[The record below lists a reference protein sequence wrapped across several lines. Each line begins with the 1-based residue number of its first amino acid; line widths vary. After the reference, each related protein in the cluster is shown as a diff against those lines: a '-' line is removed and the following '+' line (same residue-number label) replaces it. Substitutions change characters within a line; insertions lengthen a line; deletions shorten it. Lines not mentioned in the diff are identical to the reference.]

1 MKQKL
6 CALLLS
12 ASMLSSLAVPA
23 FAVDASETNAPPSQ
37 TPGEDVVY
45 LGVENYGKV
54 TKDEKETFKHRFFV
68 DGAEKTFTIP
78 ADGGK
83 FEIQN
88 KLQEG
93 YIYDVTIE
101 DGQITAAEM
110 EEGDVA
116 GVLTKVWT
124 DDDSDWRIKVDN
136 ESFTINKDA
145 ELYDITSKAGGATV
159 QDIKFNELKQNET
172 VRIVVDS
179 DDHVTKLFR
188 MFIAEDYTAPVSGVP
203 GKQTLKN
210 FLATAMEPVGTALYV
225 YGGTWD
231 WQDVNSSN
239 QAMTI
244 GLSQSWIDFFQ
255 SQDANYTYKNSANP
269 SESYYPHNAW
279 NQYYYAGIDCSAFV
293 GWSVYNVMNTENST
307 VADSNGYVMSATK
320 QAKNFA
326 QTQGWG
332 TWEQKAPFKPEDFK
346 TGDIFSMN
354 GHVWICLGKCADGS
368 LVILHSTPS
377 DSINGQGGGGVQI
390 NGVGDSENCQ
400 AVKLAEEYMSK
411 YYPQW
416 WDRYHEVYKNFD
428 DYTKYEGENAGKFSW
443 DLKNTLADP
452 DGYANMSADEILADL
467 FDTYHGEAVYLGVK
481 GYGDRNT
488 NWDHKPTFQHQFFVD
503 GDVRTFTVD
512 ADATYS
518 LQNQLMEGYVYD
530 IDVTANEVTDVE
542 LKDKG
547 HANVVMGEVTA
558 IGKDTITVDGKTL
571 NTADSKTYEITSKA
585 GGSSVKA
592 ASVKVG
598 DSVKVMVNGDQAK
611 TVYKAFVAEEYK
623 APVSGTPGEKT
634 LKNFLATALTPVG
647 TSLYVY
653 GGSWDWQDVNSSNQS
668 MTIGLS
674 QSWIDFFQSQDANY
688 TYKYND
694 DHSESYYPHEQWNQY
709 YYGGIDCS
717 AFVGWSVYNTMHT
730 TNGSVANGDKGYVMS
745 ATQQAKNFAETQKWG
760 TWSQEKPFKPEHF
773 KTGDVFSMNGH
784 VWICLG
790 KCEDGSLVILHSTPS
805 DSINGQGGGGV
816 QINGVGDSENCQAVK
831 LAEEYMSKYYPQWW
845 DRYHEVYKNFDD
857 YTKYEGENAGKFS
870 WDLKNTLADPDGY
883 ANKKADEIL
892 ADLFEGITI
901 PQQTMEAV
909 YLGVEN
915 YGTVT
920 KNEKESF
927 KHRFFIDGD
936 IKTYTIPAD
945 GGKFEIQNQL
955 QEGYIYDITVKDEA
969 QVIDVELKDKGH
981 SNVVMGEVTA
991 IGNDTITVNGK
1002 TLNTADSK
1010 TYEIT
1015 SKAGGSSVKAATV
1028 AVGDT
1033 VKVMVNGDQAETVYK
1048 AFVAEEYKA
1057 PVSGTPGKKTLKN
1070 FLATAMEPVGTALYV
1085 YGGTWDWQDVNSSNQ
1100 SMTIG
1105 LSQSWIDFFQSQDK
1119 TYHYKN
1125 PNPAESYYP
1134 HNAWNQYYYA
1144 GIDCSGYV
1152 GWSVYNLMN
1161 TENSTVADNKGYVMS
1176 ATGQAKNFA
1185 EVQKWGTF
1193 DSGKLKLKEDGN
1205 PYTDSQGRTYRTFA
1219 DSDFTPGDIF
1229 SMNGHVWISL
1239 GTCQDGSI
1247 VFMHSTPNTTNG
1259 AGVQISAIG
1268 PDKNCEAYKLAN
1280 QYMNKYFPQW
1290 SERYGDQVLC
1300 LSFDSYTDVREKT
1313 DAGKFSWDLDGVISD
1328 PDGYAD
1334 MTPAEILADL
1344 FHENTGSS
1352 SGGSDHS
1359 DPTYAIRASAGK
1371 GGSISPKGTVR
1382 VEKNDSKTYTIT
1394 ADKGYVIADVTVNGK
1409 SVGAVDSYTFK
1420 NVTSD
1425 QTIRATFAL
1434 EGAAEQPGFSDVSKN
1449 DWFYDAVQDAVD
1461 MGLMAGVSADR
1472 FDPKGTVTRAMVAQI
1487 LYAREGKPTVS
1498 GAAAISDVPANAWFH
1513 NAMQWAKGQG
1523 VIAGYPD
1530 GRMDPN
1536 APVTRE
1542 QLAVILHSYAQKK
1555 GMNVS
1560 KTADLSGYAD
1570 SAAVS
1575 VWAKDAMSWAVG
1587 SGLISGRSAST
1598 LAPAGSATR
1607 AECAVIFTQ
1616 MFQK

>member
-1 MKQKL
+1 MKKKL

-23 FAVDASETNAPPSQ
+23 FAAESGNAPRAAI
-37 TPGEDVVY
+37 GDDAVY
-45 LGVENYGKV
+45 LGVKDYGRV
-54 TKDEKETFKHRFFV
+54 TKDEKESFEHRFFV
-68 DGAEKTFTIP
+68 DGHEETFTIP

-83 FEIQN
+83 FELQN

-93 YIYDVTIE
+93 YIYDITISGYTVT
-101 DGQITAAEM
+101 GAEM

-124 DDDSDWRIKVDN
+124 DDDGDWRIKVDN

-159 QDIKFNELKQNET
+159 QDIKFNELKQDET

-203 GKQTLKN
+203 GKL
-210 FLATAMEPVGTALYV
+210 
-225 YGGTWD
+225 
-231 WQDVNSSN
+231 
-239 QAMTI
+239 
-244 GLSQSWIDFFQ
+244 
-255 SQDANYTYKNSANP
+255 
-269 SESYYPHNAW
+269 
-279 NQYYYAGIDCSAFV
+279 
-293 GWSVYNVMNTENST
+293 
-307 VADSNGYVMSATK
+307 
-320 QAKNFA
+320 
-326 QTQGWG
+326 
-332 TWEQKAPFKPEDFK
+332 
-346 TGDIFSMN
+346 
-354 GHVWICLGKCADGS
+354 
-368 LVILHSTPS
+368 
-377 DSINGQGGGGVQI
+377 
-390 NGVGDSENCQ
+390 
-400 AVKLAEEYMSK
+400 
-411 YYPQW
+411 
-416 WDRYHEVYKNFD
+416 
-428 DYTKYEGENAGKFSW
+428 
-443 DLKNTLADP
+443 
-452 DGYANMSADEILADL
+452 
-467 FDTYHGEAVYLGVK
+467 
-481 GYGDRNT
+481 
-488 NWDHKPTFQHQFFVD
+488 
-503 GDVRTFTVD
+503 
-512 ADATYS
+512 
-518 LQNQLMEGYVYD
+518 
-530 IDVTANEVTDVE
+530 
-542 LKDKG
+542 
-547 HANVVMGEVTA
+547 
-558 IGKDTITVDGKTL
+558 
-571 NTADSKTYEITSKA
+571 
-585 GGSSVKA
+585 
-592 ASVKVG
+592 
-598 DSVKVMVNGDQAK
+598 
-611 TVYKAFVAEEYK
+611 
-623 APVSGTPGEKT
+623 
-634 LKNFLATALTPVG
+634 
-647 TSLYVY
+647 
-653 GGSWDWQDVNSSNQS
+653 
-668 MTIGLS
+668 
-674 QSWIDFFQSQDANY
+674 
-688 TYKYND
+688 
-694 DHSESYYPHEQWNQY
+694 
-709 YYGGIDCS
+709 
-717 AFVGWSVYNTMHT
+717 
-730 TNGSVANGDKGYVMS
+730 
-745 ATQQAKNFAETQKWG
+745 
-760 TWSQEKPFKPEHF
+760 
-773 KTGDVFSMNGH
+773 
-784 VWICLG
+784 
-790 KCEDGSLVILHSTPS
+790 
-805 DSINGQGGGGV
+805 
-816 QINGVGDSENCQAVK
+816 
-831 LAEEYMSKYYPQWW
+831 
-845 DRYHEVYKNFDD
+845 
-857 YTKYEGENAGKFS
+857 
-870 WDLKNTLADPDGY
+870 
-883 ANKKADEIL
+883 
-892 ADLFEGITI
+892 
-901 PQQTMEAV
+901 
-909 YLGVEN
+909 
-915 YGTVT
+915 
-920 KNEKESF
+920 
-927 KHRFFIDGD
+927 
-936 IKTYTIPAD
+936 
-945 GGKFEIQNQL
+945 
-955 QEGYIYDITVKDEA
+955 
-969 QVIDVELKDKGH
+969 
-981 SNVVMGEVTA
+981 
-991 IGNDTITVNGK
+991 
-1002 TLNTADSK
+1002 
-1010 TYEIT
+1010 
-1015 SKAGGSSVKAATV
+1015 
-1028 AVGDT
+1028 
-1033 VKVMVNGDQAETVYK
+1033 
-1048 AFVAEEYKA
+1048 
-1057 PVSGTPGKKTLKN
+1057 TLKN

>member
-1 MKQKL
+1 MKKKL

-23 FAVDASETNAPPSQ
+23 FAAESGNAPRAAI
-37 TPGEDVVY
+37 GDDAVY
-45 LGVENYGKV
+45 LGVKDYGRV
-54 TKDEKETFKHRFFV
+54 TKDEKESFEHRFFV
-68 DGAEKTFTIP
+68 DGHEETFTIP

-83 FEIQN
+83 FELQN

-93 YIYDVTIE
+93 YIYDITISGYTVT
-101 DGQITAAEM
+101 GAEM

-124 DDDSDWRIKVDN
+124 DDDGDWRIKVDN

-159 QDIKFNELKQNET
+159 QDIKFNELKQDET

-203 GKQTLKN
+203 GKLTLKN

-293 GWSVYNVMNTENST
+293 GWSVYNVMNTEDST
-307 VADSNGYVMSATK
+307 VADNTGYVMSATK

-326 QTQGWG
+326 
-332 TWEQKAPFKPEDFK
+332 
-346 TGDIFSMN
+346 
-354 GHVWICLGKCADGS
+354 
-368 LVILHSTPS
+368 
-377 DSINGQGGGGVQI
+377 
-390 NGVGDSENCQ
+390 
-400 AVKLAEEYMSK
+400 
-411 YYPQW
+411 
-416 WDRYHEVYKNFD
+416 EV
-428 DYTKYEGENAGKFSW
+428 
-443 DLKNTLADP
+443 
-452 DGYANMSADEILADL
+452 
-467 FDTYHGEAVYLGVK
+467 
-481 GYGDRNT
+481 
-488 NWDHKPTFQHQFFVD
+488 
-503 GDVRTFTVD
+503 
-512 ADATYS
+512 
-518 LQNQLMEGYVYD
+518 
-530 IDVTANEVTDVE
+530 
-542 LKDKG
+542 
-547 HANVVMGEVTA
+547 
-558 IGKDTITVDGKTL
+558 
-571 NTADSKTYEITSKA
+571 
-585 GGSSVKA
+585 
-592 ASVKVG
+592 
-598 DSVKVMVNGDQAK
+598 
-611 TVYKAFVAEEYK
+611 
-623 APVSGTPGEKT
+623 
-634 LKNFLATALTPVG
+634 
-647 TSLYVY
+647 
-653 GGSWDWQDVNSSNQS
+653 
-668 MTIGLS
+668 
-674 QSWIDFFQSQDANY
+674 
-688 TYKYND
+688 
-694 DHSESYYPHEQWNQY
+694 
-709 YYGGIDCS
+709 
-717 AFVGWSVYNTMHT
+717 
-730 TNGSVANGDKGYVMS
+730 
-745 ATQQAKNFAETQKWG
+745 QKWG
-760 TWSQEKPFKPEHF
+760 TWSQEKPFKPDHF
-773 KTGDVFSMNGH
+773 QTGDIFSMNGH

-831 LAEEYMSKYYPQWW
+831 LAEKYMSQYYPQWW
-845 DRYHEVYKNFDD
+845 ERYHKVYKSFDS
-857 YTKYEGENAGKFS
+857 YTKYSGKDAGKFS

>member
-1 MKQKL
+1 MKKKL

-23 FAVDASETNAPPSQ
+23 FAAESGNAPRAAI
-37 TPGEDVVY
+37 GDDAVY
-45 LGVENYGKV
+45 LGVKDYGRV
-54 TKDEKETFKHRFFV
+54 TKDEKESFEHRFFV
-68 DGAEKTFTIP
+68 DGHEETFTIP

-83 FEIQN
+83 FELQN

-93 YIYDVTIE
+93 YIYDITISGYTVT
-101 DGQITAAEM
+101 GAEL

-124 DDDSDWRIKVDN
+124 DDDGDWRIKVDN

-159 QDIKFNELKQNET
+159 QDIKFNELKQDET

-203 GKQTLKN
+203 GKLTLKN

-255 SQDANYTYKNSANP
+255 SQDANYTYKYNADH
-269 SESYYPHNAW
+269 SESYYPHEQW

-293 GWSVYNVMNTENST
+293 GWSVYNVMNTEDST
-307 VADSNGYVMSATK
+307 VADNTGYVMSATK

-326 QTQGWG
+326 EVQKWG
-332 TWEQKAPFKPEDFK
+332 TWSQEKPFKPDHFQ

-354 GHVWICLGKCADGS
+354 GHVWICLGKCEDGS

-400 AVKLAEEYMSK
+400 AVKLAEKYMSQ

-416 WDRYHEVYKNFD
+416 WERYHKVYKSFD
-428 DYTKYEGENAGKFSW
+428 SYTKYSGKDAGKFSW

-634 LKNFLATALTPVG
+634 LKNFLSTALTPVG

-653 GGSWDWQDVNSSNQS
+653 GGS
-668 MTIGLS
+668 
-674 QSWIDFFQSQDANY
+674 
-688 TYKYND
+688 
-694 DHSESYYPHEQWNQY
+694 
-709 YYGGIDCS
+709 
-717 AFVGWSVYNTMHT
+717 
-730 TNGSVANGDKGYVMS
+730 
-745 ATQQAKNFAETQKWG
+745 
-760 TWSQEKPFKPEHF
+760 
-773 KTGDVFSMNGH
+773 
-784 VWICLG
+784 
-790 KCEDGSLVILHSTPS
+790 
-805 DSINGQGGGGV
+805 
-816 QINGVGDSENCQAVK
+816 
-831 LAEEYMSKYYPQWW
+831 
-845 DRYHEVYKNFDD
+845 
-857 YTKYEGENAGKFS
+857 
-870 WDLKNTLADPDGY
+870 
-883 ANKKADEIL
+883 
-892 ADLFEGITI
+892 
-901 PQQTMEAV
+901 
-909 YLGVEN
+909 
-915 YGTVT
+915 
-920 KNEKESF
+920 
-927 KHRFFIDGD
+927 
-936 IKTYTIPAD
+936 
-945 GGKFEIQNQL
+945 
-955 QEGYIYDITVKDEA
+955 
-969 QVIDVELKDKGH
+969 
-981 SNVVMGEVTA
+981 
-991 IGNDTITVNGK
+991 
-1002 TLNTADSK
+1002 
-1010 TYEIT
+1010 
-1015 SKAGGSSVKAATV
+1015 
-1028 AVGDT
+1028 
-1033 VKVMVNGDQAETVYK
+1033 
-1048 AFVAEEYKA
+1048 
-1057 PVSGTPGKKTLKN
+1057 
-1070 FLATAMEPVGTALYV
+1070 
-1085 YGGTWDWQDVNSSNQ
+1085 WDWQDVNSSNQ

-1176 ATGQAKNFA
+1176 ATKQAGVFA
-1185 EVQKWGTF
+1185 SNEGWGTM
-1193 DSGKLKLKEDGN
+1193 DMGDVLMDETTGKPWVDEDG
-1205 PYTDSQGRTYRTFA
+1205 DGRRIYEGHEFK
-1219 DSDFTPGDIF
+1219 PGDIF

-1239 GTCQDGSI
+1239 GTCKDGSI

-1268 PDKNCEAYKLAN
+1268 PNKNCEAYKLAN

-1300 LSFDSYTDVREKT
+1300 LTFDSYTKVYGDY
-1313 DAGKFSWDLDGVISD
+1313 AGKFSWNLKNGVISD

-1394 ADKGYVIADVTVNGK
+1394 ADKGYAIADVTVNGK

-1587 SGLISGRSAST
+1587 SGLISGRSATT

>member
-1 MKQKL
+1 MKKKL

-23 FAVDASETNAPPSQ
+23 FAVDASETNAPPRQ
-37 TPGEDVVY
+37 TDGEDVVY
-45 LGVENYGKV
+45 LGVKDYGTV
-54 TKDEKETFKHRFFV
+54 TKDDKENFVHRFSVDGKEKE
-68 DGAEKTFTIP
+68 FTIP

-93 YIYDVTIE
+93 YIYDVTID

-116 GVLTKVWT
+116 GVLTKVK
-124 DDDSDWRIKVDN
+124 SASKQIYIDN
-136 ESFTINKDA
+136 ESFTVNDDA
-145 ELYDITSKAGGATV
+145 ELYDIDAQAGGATV
-159 QDIKFNELKQNET
+159 TKITFDELKVNDT

-188 MFIAEDYTAPVSGVP
+188 MFVAEDYTAPVSGVP
-203 GKQTLKN
+203 GKLTLKN
-210 FLATAMEPVGTALYV
+210 FLATAMEPVGTALYI

-231 WQDVNSSN
+231 WQDAASSN
-239 QAMTI
+239 QASTI

-255 SQDANYTYKNSANP
+255 SQNADYTYKNEANP

-279 NQYYYAGIDCSAFV
+279 NQYYYAGIDCSAYV
-293 GWSVYNVMNTENST
+293 AWAAYNIMNTESGNE
-307 VADSNGYVMSATK
+307 GYVMSSTK
-320 QAKNFA
+320 MAKNFA
-326 QTQGWG
+326 EEQGWG
-332 TWEQKAPFKPEDFK
+332 TWEQKDFTPADFKP
-346 TGDIFSMN
+346 GDIFSMN
-354 GHVWICLGKCADGS
+354 GHVWICLGKCDDGS

-400 AVKLAEEYMSK
+400 AVKLAEKYMSQ

-416 WDRYHEVYKNFD
+416 WERYHKVYKSFD
-428 DYTKYEGENAGKFSW
+428 SYTKYS
-443 DLKNTLADP
+443 
-452 DGYANMSADEILADL
+452 
-467 FDTYHGEAVYLGVK
+467 
-481 GYGDRNT
+481 
-488 NWDHKPTFQHQFFVD
+488 
-503 GDVRTFTVD
+503 
-512 ADATYS
+512 
-518 LQNQLMEGYVYD
+518 
-530 IDVTANEVTDVE
+530 
-542 LKDKG
+542 
-547 HANVVMGEVTA
+547 
-558 IGKDTITVDGKTL
+558 GKD
-571 NTADSKTYEITSKA
+571 
-585 GGSSVKA
+585 
-592 ASVKVG
+592 
-598 DSVKVMVNGDQAK
+598 
-611 TVYKAFVAEEYK
+611 
-623 APVSGTPGEKT
+623 
-634 LKNFLATALTPVG
+634 
-647 TSLYVY
+647 
-653 GGSWDWQDVNSSNQS
+653 
-668 MTIGLS
+668 
-674 QSWIDFFQSQDANY
+674 
-688 TYKYND
+688 
-694 DHSESYYPHEQWNQY
+694 
-709 YYGGIDCS
+709 
-717 AFVGWSVYNTMHT
+717 
-730 TNGSVANGDKGYVMS
+730 
-745 ATQQAKNFAETQKWG
+745 
-760 TWSQEKPFKPEHF
+760 
-773 KTGDVFSMNGH
+773 
-784 VWICLG
+784 
-790 KCEDGSLVILHSTPS
+790 
-805 DSINGQGGGGV
+805 
-816 QINGVGDSENCQAVK
+816 
-831 LAEEYMSKYYPQWW
+831 
-845 DRYHEVYKNFDD
+845 
-857 YTKYEGENAGKFS
+857 AGKFS

-1176 ATGQAKNFA
+1176 ATKQAGVFA
-1185 EVQKWGTF
+1185 SNEGWGTM
-1193 DSGKLKLKEDGN
+1193 DMGDVLMDETTGKPWVDEDG
-1205 PYTDSQGRTYRTFA
+1205 DGRRIYEGHEFK
-1219 DSDFTPGDIF
+1219 PGDIF

-1239 GTCQDGSI
+1239 GTCKDGSI

-1268 PDKNCEAYKLAN
+1268 PNKNCEAYKLAN

-1300 LSFDSYTDVREKT
+1300 LTFDSYTKVYGDY
-1313 DAGKFSWDLDGVISD
+1313 AGKFSWNLKNGVISD

-1394 ADKGYVIADVTVNGK
+1394 ADKGYAIADVTVNGK

-1587 SGLISGRSAST
+1587 SGLISGRSATT
-1598 LAPAGSATR
+1598 LAPAGPATR

>member
-1 MKQKL
+1 MKKKL

-23 FAVDASETNAPPSQ
+23 FAAESGNAPRAAI
-37 TPGEDVVY
+37 GDDAVY
-45 LGVENYGKV
+45 LGVKDYGRV
-54 TKDEKETFKHRFFV
+54 TKDEKESFEHRFFV
-68 DGAEKTFTIP
+68 DGHEETFTIP

-83 FEIQN
+83 FELQN

-93 YIYDVTIE
+93 YIYDITISGYTVT
-101 DGQITAAEM
+101 GAEM

-124 DDDSDWRIKVDN
+124 DDDGDWRIKVDN

-159 QDIKFNELKQNET
+159 QDIKFNELKQDET

-203 GKQTLKN
+203 GKLTLKN

-255 SQDANYTYKNSANP
+255 SQDANYTYKYNADH
-269 SESYYPHNAW
+269 SESYYPHEQW

-354 GHVWICLGKCADGS
+354 GHVWICLGKCDDGS

-400 AVKLAEEYMSK
+400 AVKLAEKYMSQ

-416 WDRYHEVYKNFD
+416 WERYHKVYKSFD
-428 DYTKYEGENAGKFSW
+428 SYTKYS
-443 DLKNTLADP
+443 
-452 DGYANMSADEILADL
+452 
-467 FDTYHGEAVYLGVK
+467 
-481 GYGDRNT
+481 
-488 NWDHKPTFQHQFFVD
+488 
-503 GDVRTFTVD
+503 
-512 ADATYS
+512 
-518 LQNQLMEGYVYD
+518 
-530 IDVTANEVTDVE
+530 
-542 LKDKG
+542 
-547 HANVVMGEVTA
+547 
-558 IGKDTITVDGKTL
+558 GKD
-571 NTADSKTYEITSKA
+571 
-585 GGSSVKA
+585 
-592 ASVKVG
+592 
-598 DSVKVMVNGDQAK
+598 
-611 TVYKAFVAEEYK
+611 
-623 APVSGTPGEKT
+623 
-634 LKNFLATALTPVG
+634 
-647 TSLYVY
+647 
-653 GGSWDWQDVNSSNQS
+653 
-668 MTIGLS
+668 
-674 QSWIDFFQSQDANY
+674 
-688 TYKYND
+688 
-694 DHSESYYPHEQWNQY
+694 
-709 YYGGIDCS
+709 
-717 AFVGWSVYNTMHT
+717 
-730 TNGSVANGDKGYVMS
+730 
-745 ATQQAKNFAETQKWG
+745 
-760 TWSQEKPFKPEHF
+760 
-773 KTGDVFSMNGH
+773 
-784 VWICLG
+784 
-790 KCEDGSLVILHSTPS
+790 
-805 DSINGQGGGGV
+805 
-816 QINGVGDSENCQAVK
+816 
-831 LAEEYMSKYYPQWW
+831 
-845 DRYHEVYKNFDD
+845 
-857 YTKYEGENAGKFS
+857 AGKFS

-969 QVIDVELKDKGH
+969 QVVDVELKDKGH
-981 SNVVMGEVTA
+981 NDVVMGEVTA
-991 IGNDTITVNGK
+991 IGENTITVNGK

-1176 ATGQAKNFA
+1176 ATKQAGVFA
-1185 EVQKWGTF
+1185 SNEGWGTM
-1193 DSGKLKLKEDGN
+1193 DMGDVLMDETTGKPWVDEDG
-1205 PYTDSQGRTYRTFA
+1205 DGRRIYEGHEFK
-1219 DSDFTPGDIF
+1219 PGDIF

-1239 GTCQDGSI
+1239 GTCKDGSI

-1268 PDKNCEAYKLAN
+1268 PNKNCEAYKLAN

-1300 LSFDSYTDVREKT
+1300 LTFDSYTKVYGDY
-1313 DAGKFSWDLDGVISD
+1313 AGKFSWNLKNGVISD

-1394 ADKGYVIADVTVNGK
+1394 ADKGYAIADVTVNGK

-1461 MGLMAGVSADR
+1461 MGLMAGVSAER

>member
-1 MKQKL
+1 MKKKL

-23 FAVDASETNAPPSQ
+23 FAVDASETNAPPRQ
-37 TPGEDVVY
+37 TDGEDVVY
-45 LGVENYGKV
+45 LGVKDYGTV
-54 TKDEKETFKHRFFV
+54 TKDDKENFVHRFSVDGKEKE
-68 DGAEKTFTIP
+68 FTIP

-93 YIYDVTIE
+93 YIYDVTID

-116 GVLTKVWT
+116 GVLTKVK
-124 DDDSDWRIKVDN
+124 SASKQIYIDN
-136 ESFTINKDA
+136 ESFTVNDDA
-145 ELYDITSKAGGATV
+145 ELYDIDAQAGGATV
-159 QDIKFNELKQNET
+159 TKITFDELKVNDT

-188 MFIAEDYTAPVSGVP
+188 MFVAEDYTAPVSGVP
-203 GKQTLKN
+203 GKLTLKN
-210 FLATAMEPVGTALYV
+210 FLATAMEPVGTALYI

-231 WQDVNSSN
+231 WQDAASSN
-239 QAMTI
+239 QASTI

-255 SQDANYTYKNSANP
+255 SQNADYTYKNEANP

-279 NQYYYAGIDCSAFV
+279 NQYYYAGIDCSAYV
-293 GWSVYNVMNTENST
+293 AWAAYNIMNTESGNE
-307 VADSNGYVMSATK
+307 GYVMSSTK
-320 QAKNFA
+320 MAKNFA
-326 QTQGWG
+326 EEQGWG
-332 TWEQKAPFKPEDFK
+332 TWEQKDFTPADFKP
-346 TGDIFSMN
+346 GDIFSMN
-354 GHVWICLGKCADGS
+354 GHVWICLGKCDDGS

-400 AVKLAEEYMSK
+400 AVKLAEKYMSQ

-416 WDRYHEVYKNFD
+416 WERYHKVYKSFD
-428 DYTKYEGENAGKFSW
+428 SYTKYS
-443 DLKNTLADP
+443 
-452 DGYANMSADEILADL
+452 
-467 FDTYHGEAVYLGVK
+467 
-481 GYGDRNT
+481 
-488 NWDHKPTFQHQFFVD
+488 
-503 GDVRTFTVD
+503 
-512 ADATYS
+512 
-518 LQNQLMEGYVYD
+518 
-530 IDVTANEVTDVE
+530 
-542 LKDKG
+542 
-547 HANVVMGEVTA
+547 
-558 IGKDTITVDGKTL
+558 GKD
-571 NTADSKTYEITSKA
+571 
-585 GGSSVKA
+585 
-592 ASVKVG
+592 
-598 DSVKVMVNGDQAK
+598 
-611 TVYKAFVAEEYK
+611 
-623 APVSGTPGEKT
+623 
-634 LKNFLATALTPVG
+634 
-647 TSLYVY
+647 
-653 GGSWDWQDVNSSNQS
+653 
-668 MTIGLS
+668 
-674 QSWIDFFQSQDANY
+674 
-688 TYKYND
+688 
-694 DHSESYYPHEQWNQY
+694 
-709 YYGGIDCS
+709 
-717 AFVGWSVYNTMHT
+717 
-730 TNGSVANGDKGYVMS
+730 
-745 ATQQAKNFAETQKWG
+745 
-760 TWSQEKPFKPEHF
+760 
-773 KTGDVFSMNGH
+773 
-784 VWICLG
+784 
-790 KCEDGSLVILHSTPS
+790 
-805 DSINGQGGGGV
+805 
-816 QINGVGDSENCQAVK
+816 
-831 LAEEYMSKYYPQWW
+831 
-845 DRYHEVYKNFDD
+845 
-857 YTKYEGENAGKFS
+857 AGKFS

-1176 ATGQAKNFA
+1176 ATKQAGVFA
-1185 EVQKWGTF
+1185 SNEGWGTM
-1193 DSGKLKLKEDGN
+1193 DMGDVLMDETTGKPWVDEDG
-1205 PYTDSQGRTYRTFA
+1205 DGRRIYEGHEFK
-1219 DSDFTPGDIF
+1219 PGDIF

-1239 GTCQDGSI
+1239 GTCKDGSI

-1268 PDKNCEAYKLAN
+1268 PNKNCEAYKLAN

-1300 LSFDSYTDVREKT
+1300 LTFDSYTKVYGDY
-1313 DAGKFSWDLDGVISD
+1313 AGKFSWNLKNGVISD

-1394 ADKGYVIADVTVNGK
+1394 ADKGYAIADVTVNGK

-1449 DWFYDAVQDAVD
+1449 DWFYDAVHDAVD

-1587 SGLISGRSAST
+1587 SGLISGRSATT

>member
-23 FAVDASETNAPPSQ
+23 FAVDASETNALPSQ

-93 YIYDVTIE
+93 YIYDVTI
-101 DGQITAAEM
+101 DGDQITAAEM

-124 DDDSDWRIKVDN
+124 DDDGDWRIKVDN

-210 FLATAMEPVGTALYV
+210 FLATALTPVGTSLYV
-225 YGGTWD
+225 YGGSWD

-293 GWSVYNVMNTENST
+293 GWSVYNVMNTEDST
-307 VADSNGYVMSATK
+307 VADNTGYVMSATK

-326 QTQGWG
+326 EVQKWG
-332 TWEQKAPFKPEDFK
+332 TWSQEKPFKPEHFQ

-354 GHVWICLGKCADGS
+354 GHVWICLGKCEDGS

-390 NGVGDSENCQ
+390 NGVGESKDCQ

-428 DYTKYEGENAGKFSW
+428 NYTKYEGENAGKFSW

-467 FDTYHGEAVYLGVK
+467 FDTYHGEAVYLGVN

-503 GDVRTFTVD
+503 GDVRTFTVND
-512 ADATYS
+512 EKDYS

-547 HANVVMGEVTA
+547 HSNVVMGEVTA
-558 IGKDTITVDGKTL
+558 IGNDTITVDGKTL
-571 NTADSKTYEITSKA
+571 NTANAKTYEITSKA
-585 GGSSVKA
+585 GGSSVKDA
-592 ASVKVG
+592 TVKVG
-598 DSVKVMVNGDQAK
+598 DTVKVMVNGDQAK
-611 TVYKAFVAEEYK
+611 TVYKTFVAEEYK

-653 GGSWDWQDVNSSNQS
+653 GGSWDWQDVNSSNQA

-688 TYKYND
+688 TYKNSANP
-694 DHSESYYPHEQWNQY
+694 SESYYPHNAWNQY
-709 YYGGIDCS
+709 YYAGIDCS
-717 AFVGWSVYNTMHT
+717 AFVGWSVYNVMNTEDST
-730 TNGSVANGDKGYVMS
+730 VADNTGYVMS
-745 ATQQAKNFAETQKWG
+745 ATKQAKNFAEVQKWG

-773 KTGDVFSMNGH
+773 QTGDIFSMNGH

-816 QINGVGDSENCQAVK
+816 QINGVGESKDCQAVK

-845 DRYHEVYKNFDD
+845 DRYHEVYKNFDN

-883 ANKKADEIL
+883 ANMSADEIL
-892 ADLFEGITI
+892 ADLFDTYHG
-901 PQQTMEAV
+901 EAV
-909 YLGVEN
+909 YLGVN
-915 YGTVT
+915 GYGDRNTNWDHKPT
-920 KNEKESF
+920 F
-927 KHRFFIDGD
+927 QHQFFVDGD
-936 IKTYTIPAD
+936 VRTFTVNDEKDYSL
-945 GGKFEIQNQL
+945 QNQL
-955 QEGYIYDITVKDEA
+955 MEGYVYDIDVTANEVT
-969 QVIDVELKDKGH
+969 DVELKDKGH

-991 IGNDTITVNGK
+991 IGENTITVNGK

-1176 ATGQAKNFA
+1176 ATKQAGVFA
-1185 EVQKWGTF
+1185 SNEGWGTM
-1193 DSGKLKLKEDGN
+1193 DMGDVLMDETTGKPWVDEDG
-1205 PYTDSQGRTYRTFA
+1205 DGRRIYEGHEFK
-1219 DSDFTPGDIF
+1219 PGDIF

-1239 GTCQDGSI
+1239 GTCKDGSI

-1268 PDKNCEAYKLAN
+1268 PNKNCEAYKLAN

-1300 LSFDSYTDVREKT
+1300 LTFDSYTKVYGDY
-1313 DAGKFSWDLDGVISD
+1313 AGKFSWNLKNGVISD

-1394 ADKGYVIADVTVNGK
+1394 ADKGYAIADVTVNGK

>member
-1 MKQKL
+1 MKKKL

-23 FAVDASETNAPPSQ
+23 FAVDASETNAPPRQ
-37 TPGEDVVY
+37 TDGEDVVY
-45 LGVENYGKV
+45 LGVKDYGTV
-54 TKDEKETFKHRFFV
+54 TKDDKENFVHRFSVDGKEKE
-68 DGAEKTFTIP
+68 FTIP

-93 YIYDVTIE
+93 YIYDVTID

-116 GVLTKVWT
+116 GVLTKVK
-124 DDDSDWRIKVDN
+124 SASKQIYIDN
-136 ESFTINKDA
+136 ESFTVNDDA
-145 ELYDITSKAGGATV
+145 ELYDIDAQAGGATV
-159 QDIKFNELKQNET
+159 TKITFDELKVNDT

-188 MFIAEDYTAPVSGVP
+188 MFVAEDYTAPVSGVP
-203 GKQTLKN
+203 GKLTLKN
-210 FLATAMEPVGTALYV
+210 FLATAMEPVGTALYI

-231 WQDVNSSN
+231 WQDAASSN
-239 QAMTI
+239 QASTI

-255 SQDANYTYKNSANP
+255 SQNADYTYKNEANP

-279 NQYYYAGIDCSAFV
+279 NQYYYAGIDCSAYV
-293 GWSVYNVMNTENST
+293 AWAAYNIMNTESGNE
-307 VADSNGYVMSATK
+307 GYVMSSTK
-320 QAKNFA
+320 MAKNFA
-326 QTQGWG
+326 EEQGWG
-332 TWEQKAPFKPEDFK
+332 TWEQKDFTPADFKP
-346 TGDIFSMN
+346 GDIFSMN
-354 GHVWICLGKCADGS
+354 GHVWICLGKCDDGS

-400 AVKLAEEYMSK
+400 AVKLAEKYMSQ

-416 WDRYHEVYKNFD
+416 WERYHKVYKSFD
-428 DYTKYEGENAGKFSW
+428 SYTKYS
-443 DLKNTLADP
+443 
-452 DGYANMSADEILADL
+452 
-467 FDTYHGEAVYLGVK
+467 
-481 GYGDRNT
+481 
-488 NWDHKPTFQHQFFVD
+488 
-503 GDVRTFTVD
+503 
-512 ADATYS
+512 
-518 LQNQLMEGYVYD
+518 
-530 IDVTANEVTDVE
+530 
-542 LKDKG
+542 
-547 HANVVMGEVTA
+547 
-558 IGKDTITVDGKTL
+558 GKD
-571 NTADSKTYEITSKA
+571 
-585 GGSSVKA
+585 
-592 ASVKVG
+592 
-598 DSVKVMVNGDQAK
+598 
-611 TVYKAFVAEEYK
+611 
-623 APVSGTPGEKT
+623 
-634 LKNFLATALTPVG
+634 
-647 TSLYVY
+647 
-653 GGSWDWQDVNSSNQS
+653 
-668 MTIGLS
+668 
-674 QSWIDFFQSQDANY
+674 
-688 TYKYND
+688 
-694 DHSESYYPHEQWNQY
+694 
-709 YYGGIDCS
+709 
-717 AFVGWSVYNTMHT
+717 
-730 TNGSVANGDKGYVMS
+730 
-745 ATQQAKNFAETQKWG
+745 
-760 TWSQEKPFKPEHF
+760 
-773 KTGDVFSMNGH
+773 
-784 VWICLG
+784 
-790 KCEDGSLVILHSTPS
+790 
-805 DSINGQGGGGV
+805 
-816 QINGVGDSENCQAVK
+816 
-831 LAEEYMSKYYPQWW
+831 
-845 DRYHEVYKNFDD
+845 
-857 YTKYEGENAGKFS
+857 AGKFS

-969 QVIDVELKDKGH
+969 QVVDVELKDKGH
-981 SNVVMGEVTA
+981 NDVVMGEVTA
-991 IGNDTITVNGK
+991 IGENTITVNGK

-1176 ATGQAKNFA
+1176 ATKQAGVFA
-1185 EVQKWGTF
+1185 SNEGWGTM
-1193 DSGKLKLKEDGN
+1193 DMGDVLMDETTGKPWVDEDG
-1205 PYTDSQGRTYRTFA
+1205 DGRRIYEGHEFK
-1219 DSDFTPGDIF
+1219 PGDIF

-1239 GTCQDGSI
+1239 GTCKDGSI

-1268 PDKNCEAYKLAN
+1268 PNKNCEAYKLAN

-1300 LSFDSYTDVREKT
+1300 LTFDSYTKVYGDY
-1313 DAGKFSWDLDGVISD
+1313 AGKFSWNLKNGVISD

-1394 ADKGYVIADVTVNGK
+1394 ADKGYAIADVTVNGK

>member
-1 MKQKL
+1 MKKKL

-23 FAVDASETNAPPSQ
+23 FAAESGNAPRAAI
-37 TPGEDVVY
+37 GDDAVY
-45 LGVENYGKV
+45 LGVKDYGRV
-54 TKDEKETFKHRFFV
+54 TKDEKESFEHRFFV
-68 DGAEKTFTIP
+68 DGHEETFTIP

-83 FEIQN
+83 FELQN

-93 YIYDVTIE
+93 YIYDITISGYTVT
-101 DGQITAAEM
+101 GAEM

-124 DDDSDWRIKVDN
+124 DDDGDWRIKVDN

-159 QDIKFNELKQNET
+159 QDIKFNELKQDET

-203 GKQTLKN
+203 GKLTLKN

-293 GWSVYNVMNTENST
+293 GWSVYNVMNTEDST
-307 VADSNGYVMSATK
+307 VADNTGYVMSATK

-326 QTQGWG
+326 EVQKWG
-332 TWEQKAPFKPEDFK
+332 TWSQEKPFKPDHFQ

-354 GHVWICLGKCADGS
+354 GHVWICLGKCEDGS

-400 AVKLAEEYMSK
+400 AVKLAEKYMSK

-416 WDRYHEVYKNFD
+416 WERYHKVYKSFD
-428 DYTKYEGENAGKFSW
+428 SYTKYSGKDAGKFSW

-745 ATQQAKNFAETQKWG
+745 ATQQAKNFAETQGWG
-760 TWSQEKPFKPEHF
+760 TWEQKDFTPDDF
-773 KTGDVFSMNGH
+773 KTGDIFSMNGH

-805 DSINGQGGGGV
+805 DSINGEGGGGV
-816 QINGVGDSENCQAVK
+816 QINGVGDSEDCQAVK

-845 DRYHEVYKNFDD
+845 ERYHKVYKSFED
-857 YTKYEGENAGKFS
+857 YTDYDRDSNAGKFS
-870 WDLKNTLADPDGY
+870 WTL
-883 ANKKADEIL
+883 
-892 ADLFEGITI
+892 
-901 PQQTMEAV
+901 
-909 YLGVEN
+909 
-915 YGTVT
+915 
-920 KNEKESF
+920 
-927 KHRFFIDGD
+927 
-936 IKTYTIPAD
+936 
-945 GGKFEIQNQL
+945 
-955 QEGYIYDITVKDEA
+955 
-969 QVIDVELKDKGH
+969 
-981 SNVVMGEVTA
+981 
-991 IGNDTITVNGK
+991 
-1002 TLNTADSK
+1002 
-1010 TYEIT
+1010 
-1015 SKAGGSSVKAATV
+1015 
-1028 AVGDT
+1028 
-1033 VKVMVNGDQAETVYK
+1033 
-1048 AFVAEEYKA
+1048 
-1057 PVSGTPGKKTLKN
+1057 
-1070 FLATAMEPVGTALYV
+1070 
-1085 YGGTWDWQDVNSSNQ
+1085 GGT
-1100 SMTIG
+1100 
-1105 LSQSWIDFFQSQDK
+1105 
-1119 TYHYKN
+1119 
-1125 PNPAESYYP
+1125 
-1134 HNAWNQYYYA
+1134 
-1144 GIDCSGYV
+1144 
-1152 GWSVYNLMN
+1152 
-1161 TENSTVADNKGYVMS
+1161 
-1176 ATGQAKNFA
+1176 
-1185 EVQKWGTF
+1185 
-1193 DSGKLKLKEDGN
+1193 
-1205 PYTDSQGRTYRTFA
+1205 
-1219 DSDFTPGDIF
+1219 
-1229 SMNGHVWISL
+1229 
-1239 GTCQDGSI
+1239 
-1247 VFMHSTPNTTNG
+1247 
-1259 AGVQISAIG
+1259 
-1268 PDKNCEAYKLAN
+1268 
-1280 QYMNKYFPQW
+1280 
-1290 SERYGDQVLC
+1290 
-1300 LSFDSYTDVREKT
+1300 
-1313 DAGKFSWDLDGVISD
+1313 ISD

-1334 MTPAEILADL
+1334 MKADAILADL
-1344 FHENTGSS
+1344 FQDVRYIDASANNGGVISPEGRTNLTSGDSMTYSITPFSGYHISDVTVDGQSVGAVDSYTFDNVTDNHTIAVTFARDSGGNSG
-1352 SGGSDHS
+1352 GGSDDS
-1359 DPTYAIRASAGK
+1359 DPTYAIRASAGN

-1382 VEKNDSKTYTIT
+1382 VEKGDSKTYTIT
-1394 ADKGYVIADVTVNGK
+1394 ADKGYAIADVTVNGK

-1434 EGAAEQPGFSDVSKN
+1434 EGAVDQPGFSDVSKN

-1472 FDPKGTVTRAMVAQI
+1472 FDPNGTVTRAMVAQI
-1487 LYAREGKPTVS
+1487 LYAREGKPAVS

-1513 NAMQWAKGQG
+1513 DAMQWAKAQG

-1530 GRMDPN
+1530 GRMEPN

-1555 GMNVS
+1555 GMDVS
-1560 KTADLSGYAD
+1560 KTADLAGYAD
-1570 SAAVS
+1570 AANMS

-1616 MFQK
+1616 MFQQ

>member
-1 MKQKL
+1 MKKKL

-23 FAVDASETNAPPSQ
+23 FAVDASETNAPPRQ
-37 TPGEDVVY
+37 TDGEDVVY
-45 LGVENYGKV
+45 LGVKDYGTV
-54 TKDEKETFKHRFFV
+54 TKDDKENFVHRFSVDGKEKE
-68 DGAEKTFTIP
+68 FTIP

-93 YIYDVTIE
+93 YIYDVTID

-116 GVLTKVWT
+116 GVLTKVK
-124 DDDSDWRIKVDN
+124 SASKQIYIDN
-136 ESFTINKDA
+136 ESFTVNDDA
-145 ELYDITSKAGGATV
+145 ELYDIDAQAGGATV
-159 QDIKFNELKQNET
+159 TKITFDELKVNDT

-188 MFIAEDYTAPVSGVP
+188 MFVAEDYTAPVSGVP
-203 GKQTLKN
+203 GKLTLKN
-210 FLATAMEPVGTALYV
+210 FLATAMEPVGTALYI

-231 WQDVNSSN
+231 WQDAASSN
-239 QAMTI
+239 QASTI

-255 SQDANYTYKNSANP
+255 SQNADYTYKNEANP

-279 NQYYYAGIDCSAFV
+279 NQYYYAGIDCSAYV
-293 GWSVYNVMNTENST
+293 AWAAYNIMNTESGNE
-307 VADSNGYVMSATK
+307 GYVMSSTK
-320 QAKNFA
+320 MAKNFA
-326 QTQGWG
+326 EEQGWG
-332 TWEQKAPFKPEDFK
+332 TWEQKDFTPADFKP
-346 TGDIFSMN
+346 GDIFSMN
-354 GHVWICLGKCADGS
+354 GHVWICLGKCDDGS

-400 AVKLAEEYMSK
+400 AVKLAEKYMSQ

-416 WDRYHEVYKNFD
+416 WERYHKVYKSFD
-428 DYTKYEGENAGKFSW
+428 SYTKYS
-443 DLKNTLADP
+443 
-452 DGYANMSADEILADL
+452 
-467 FDTYHGEAVYLGVK
+467 
-481 GYGDRNT
+481 
-488 NWDHKPTFQHQFFVD
+488 
-503 GDVRTFTVD
+503 
-512 ADATYS
+512 
-518 LQNQLMEGYVYD
+518 
-530 IDVTANEVTDVE
+530 
-542 LKDKG
+542 
-547 HANVVMGEVTA
+547 
-558 IGKDTITVDGKTL
+558 GKD
-571 NTADSKTYEITSKA
+571 
-585 GGSSVKA
+585 
-592 ASVKVG
+592 
-598 DSVKVMVNGDQAK
+598 
-611 TVYKAFVAEEYK
+611 
-623 APVSGTPGEKT
+623 
-634 LKNFLATALTPVG
+634 
-647 TSLYVY
+647 
-653 GGSWDWQDVNSSNQS
+653 
-668 MTIGLS
+668 
-674 QSWIDFFQSQDANY
+674 
-688 TYKYND
+688 
-694 DHSESYYPHEQWNQY
+694 
-709 YYGGIDCS
+709 
-717 AFVGWSVYNTMHT
+717 
-730 TNGSVANGDKGYVMS
+730 
-745 ATQQAKNFAETQKWG
+745 
-760 TWSQEKPFKPEHF
+760 
-773 KTGDVFSMNGH
+773 
-784 VWICLG
+784 
-790 KCEDGSLVILHSTPS
+790 
-805 DSINGQGGGGV
+805 
-816 QINGVGDSENCQAVK
+816 
-831 LAEEYMSKYYPQWW
+831 
-845 DRYHEVYKNFDD
+845 
-857 YTKYEGENAGKFS
+857 AGKFS

-1176 ATGQAKNFA
+1176 ATKQAGVFA
-1185 EVQKWGTF
+1185 SNEGWGTM
-1193 DSGKLKLKEDGN
+1193 DMGDVLMDETTGKPWVDEDG
-1205 PYTDSQGRTYRTFA
+1205 DGRRIYEGHEFK
-1219 DSDFTPGDIF
+1219 PGDIF

-1239 GTCQDGSI
+1239 GTCKDGSI

-1268 PDKNCEAYKLAN
+1268 PNKNCEAYKLAN

-1300 LSFDSYTDVREKT
+1300 LTFDSYTKVYGDY
-1313 DAGKFSWDLDGVISD
+1313 AGKFSWNLKNGVISD

-1394 ADKGYVIADVTVNGK
+1394 ADKGYAIADVTVNGK

-1587 SGLISGRSAST
+1587 SGLISGRSATT
-1598 LAPAGSATR
+1598 LAPAGFATR

>member
-1 MKQKL
+1 MKKKL

-23 FAVDASETNAPPSQ
+23 FAAESGNAPRAAI
-37 TPGEDVVY
+37 GDDAVY
-45 LGVENYGKV
+45 LGVKDYGRV
-54 TKDEKETFKHRFFV
+54 TKDEKESFEHRFFV
-68 DGAEKTFTIP
+68 DGHEETFTIP

-83 FEIQN
+83 FELQN

-93 YIYDVTIE
+93 YIYDITISGYTVT
-101 DGQITAAEM
+101 GAEM

-124 DDDSDWRIKVDN
+124 DDDGDWRIKVDN

-159 QDIKFNELKQNET
+159 QDIKFNELKQDET

-203 GKQTLKN
+203 GKLTLKN

-293 GWSVYNVMNTENST
+293 GWSVYNVMNTEDST
-307 VADSNGYVMSATK
+307 VADNTGYVMSATK

-326 QTQGWG
+326 EVQKWG
-332 TWEQKAPFKPEDFK
+332 TWSQEKPFKPDHFQ

-354 GHVWICLGKCADGS
+354 GHVWICLGKCDDGS

-400 AVKLAEEYMSK
+400 AVKLAEKYMSQ

-416 WDRYHEVYKNFD
+416 WERYHKVYKSFD
-428 DYTKYEGENAGKFSW
+428 SYTKYS
-443 DLKNTLADP
+443 
-452 DGYANMSADEILADL
+452 
-467 FDTYHGEAVYLGVK
+467 
-481 GYGDRNT
+481 
-488 NWDHKPTFQHQFFVD
+488 
-503 GDVRTFTVD
+503 
-512 ADATYS
+512 
-518 LQNQLMEGYVYD
+518 
-530 IDVTANEVTDVE
+530 
-542 LKDKG
+542 
-547 HANVVMGEVTA
+547 
-558 IGKDTITVDGKTL
+558 GKD
-571 NTADSKTYEITSKA
+571 
-585 GGSSVKA
+585 
-592 ASVKVG
+592 
-598 DSVKVMVNGDQAK
+598 
-611 TVYKAFVAEEYK
+611 
-623 APVSGTPGEKT
+623 
-634 LKNFLATALTPVG
+634 
-647 TSLYVY
+647 
-653 GGSWDWQDVNSSNQS
+653 
-668 MTIGLS
+668 
-674 QSWIDFFQSQDANY
+674 
-688 TYKYND
+688 
-694 DHSESYYPHEQWNQY
+694 
-709 YYGGIDCS
+709 
-717 AFVGWSVYNTMHT
+717 
-730 TNGSVANGDKGYVMS
+730 
-745 ATQQAKNFAETQKWG
+745 
-760 TWSQEKPFKPEHF
+760 
-773 KTGDVFSMNGH
+773 
-784 VWICLG
+784 
-790 KCEDGSLVILHSTPS
+790 
-805 DSINGQGGGGV
+805 
-816 QINGVGDSENCQAVK
+816 
-831 LAEEYMSKYYPQWW
+831 
-845 DRYHEVYKNFDD
+845 
-857 YTKYEGENAGKFS
+857 AGKFS

-969 QVIDVELKDKGH
+969 QVVDVELKDKGH
-981 SNVVMGEVTA
+981 NDVVMGEVTA
-991 IGNDTITVNGK
+991 IGENTITVNGK

-1176 ATGQAKNFA
+1176 ATKQAGVFA
-1185 EVQKWGTF
+1185 SNEGWGTM
-1193 DSGKLKLKEDGN
+1193 DMGDVLMDETTGKPWVDEDG
-1205 PYTDSQGRTYRTFA
+1205 DGRRIYEGHEFK
-1219 DSDFTPGDIF
+1219 PGDIF

-1239 GTCQDGSI
+1239 GTCKDGSI

-1268 PDKNCEAYKLAN
+1268 PNKNCEAYKLAN

-1300 LSFDSYTDVREKT
+1300 LTFDSYTKVYGDY
-1313 DAGKFSWDLDGVISD
+1313 AGKFSWNLKNGVISD

-1394 ADKGYVIADVTVNGK
+1394 ADKGYAIADVTVNGK

>member
-1 MKQKL
+1 MKKKL

-23 FAVDASETNAPPSQ
+23 FAAESGNAPRAAI
-37 TPGEDVVY
+37 GDDAVY
-45 LGVENYGKV
+45 LGVKDYGRV
-54 TKDEKETFKHRFFV
+54 TKDEKESFEHRFFV
-68 DGAEKTFTIP
+68 DGHEETFTIP

-83 FEIQN
+83 FELQN

-93 YIYDVTIE
+93 YIYDITISGYTVT
-101 DGQITAAEM
+101 GAEM

-124 DDDSDWRIKVDN
+124 DDDGDWRIKVDN

-159 QDIKFNELKQNET
+159 QDIKFNELKQDET

-203 GKQTLKN
+203 GKLTLKN

-255 SQDANYTYKNSANP
+255 SQDANYTYKYNADH
-269 SESYYPHNAW
+269 SESYYPHEQW

-293 GWSVYNVMNTENST
+293 GWSVYNVMNTENNT

-354 GHVWICLGKCADGS
+354 GHVWICLGKC
-368 LVILHSTPS
+368 
-377 DSINGQGGGGVQI
+377 
-390 NGVGDSENCQ
+390 
-400 AVKLAEEYMSK
+400 
-411 YYPQW
+411 
-416 WDRYHEVYKNFD
+416 
-428 DYTKYEGENAGKFSW
+428 
-443 DLKNTLADP
+443 
-452 DGYANMSADEILADL
+452 
-467 FDTYHGEAVYLGVK
+467 
-481 GYGDRNT
+481 
-488 NWDHKPTFQHQFFVD
+488 
-503 GDVRTFTVD
+503 
-512 ADATYS
+512 
-518 LQNQLMEGYVYD
+518 
-530 IDVTANEVTDVE
+530 
-542 LKDKG
+542 
-547 HANVVMGEVTA
+547 
-558 IGKDTITVDGKTL
+558 
-571 NTADSKTYEITSKA
+571 
-585 GGSSVKA
+585 
-592 ASVKVG
+592 
-598 DSVKVMVNGDQAK
+598 
-611 TVYKAFVAEEYK
+611 
-623 APVSGTPGEKT
+623 
-634 LKNFLATALTPVG
+634 
-647 TSLYVY
+647 
-653 GGSWDWQDVNSSNQS
+653 
-668 MTIGLS
+668 
-674 QSWIDFFQSQDANY
+674 
-688 TYKYND
+688 
-694 DHSESYYPHEQWNQY
+694 
-709 YYGGIDCS
+709 
-717 AFVGWSVYNTMHT
+717 
-730 TNGSVANGDKGYVMS
+730 
-745 ATQQAKNFAETQKWG
+745 
-760 TWSQEKPFKPEHF
+760 
-773 KTGDVFSMNGH
+773 
-784 VWICLG
+784 
-790 KCEDGSLVILHSTPS
+790 EDGSLVILHSTPS

-831 LAEEYMSKYYPQWW
+831 LAEKYMSQYYPQWW
-845 DRYHEVYKNFDD
+845 ERYHKVYKSFDS
-857 YTKYEGENAGKFS
+857 YTKYSGKDAGKFS

-969 QVIDVELKDKGH
+969 QVVDVELKDKGH
-981 SNVVMGEVTA
+981 NDVVMGEVTA
-991 IGNDTITVNGK
+991 IGENTITVNGK

-1176 ATGQAKNFA
+1176 ATKQAGVFA
-1185 EVQKWGTF
+1185 SNEGWGTM
-1193 DSGKLKLKEDGN
+1193 DMGDVLMDETTGKPWVDEDG
-1205 PYTDSQGRTYRTFA
+1205 DGRRIYEGHEFK
-1219 DSDFTPGDIF
+1219 PGDIF

-1239 GTCQDGSI
+1239 GTCKDGSI

-1268 PDKNCEAYKLAN
+1268 PNKNCEAYKLAN

-1300 LSFDSYTDVREKT
+1300 LTFDSYTKVYGDY
-1313 DAGKFSWDLDGVISD
+1313 AGKFSWNLKNGVISD

>member
-1 MKQKL
+1 MKKKL

-23 FAVDASETNAPPSQ
+23 FAAESGNAPRAAI
-37 TPGEDVVY
+37 GDDAVY
-45 LGVENYGKV
+45 LGVKDYGRV
-54 TKDEKETFKHRFFV
+54 TKDEKESFEHRFFV
-68 DGAEKTFTIP
+68 DGHEETFTIP

-83 FEIQN
+83 FELQN

-93 YIYDVTIE
+93 YIYDITISGYTVT
-101 DGQITAAEM
+101 GAEM

-124 DDDSDWRIKVDN
+124 DDDGDWRIKVDN

-159 QDIKFNELKQNET
+159 QDIKFNELKQDET

-203 GKQTLKN
+203 GKLTLKN

-293 GWSVYNVMNTENST
+293 GWSVYNVMNTESST

-354 GHVWICLGKCADGS
+354 GHVWICLGKC
-368 LVILHSTPS
+368 
-377 DSINGQGGGGVQI
+377 
-390 NGVGDSENCQ
+390 
-400 AVKLAEEYMSK
+400 
-411 YYPQW
+411 
-416 WDRYHEVYKNFD
+416 
-428 DYTKYEGENAGKFSW
+428 
-443 DLKNTLADP
+443 
-452 DGYANMSADEILADL
+452 
-467 FDTYHGEAVYLGVK
+467 
-481 GYGDRNT
+481 
-488 NWDHKPTFQHQFFVD
+488 
-503 GDVRTFTVD
+503 
-512 ADATYS
+512 
-518 LQNQLMEGYVYD
+518 
-530 IDVTANEVTDVE
+530 
-542 LKDKG
+542 
-547 HANVVMGEVTA
+547 
-558 IGKDTITVDGKTL
+558 
-571 NTADSKTYEITSKA
+571 
-585 GGSSVKA
+585 
-592 ASVKVG
+592 
-598 DSVKVMVNGDQAK
+598 
-611 TVYKAFVAEEYK
+611 
-623 APVSGTPGEKT
+623 
-634 LKNFLATALTPVG
+634 
-647 TSLYVY
+647 
-653 GGSWDWQDVNSSNQS
+653 
-668 MTIGLS
+668 
-674 QSWIDFFQSQDANY
+674 
-688 TYKYND
+688 
-694 DHSESYYPHEQWNQY
+694 
-709 YYGGIDCS
+709 
-717 AFVGWSVYNTMHT
+717 
-730 TNGSVANGDKGYVMS
+730 
-745 ATQQAKNFAETQKWG
+745 
-760 TWSQEKPFKPEHF
+760 
-773 KTGDVFSMNGH
+773 
-784 VWICLG
+784 
-790 KCEDGSLVILHSTPS
+790 EDGSLVILHSTPS

-831 LAEEYMSKYYPQWW
+831 LAEKYMSQYYPQWW
-845 DRYHEVYKNFDD
+845 ERYHKVYKSFDS
-857 YTKYEGENAGKFS
+857 YTKYSGKDAGKFS

-945 GGKFEIQNQL
+945 GSKFEIQNQL

-969 QVIDVELKDKGH
+969 QVVDVELKDKGH
-981 SNVVMGEVTA
+981 NDVVMGEVTA
-991 IGNDTITVNGK
+991 IGENTITVNGK

-1176 ATGQAKNFA
+1176 ATKQAGVFA
-1185 EVQKWGTF
+1185 SNEGWGTM
-1193 DSGKLKLKEDGN
+1193 DMGDVLMDETTGKPWVDEDG
-1205 PYTDSQGRTYRTFA
+1205 DGRRIYEGHEFK
-1219 DSDFTPGDIF
+1219 PGDIF

-1239 GTCQDGSI
+1239 GTCKDGSI

-1268 PDKNCEAYKLAN
+1268 PNKNCEAYKLAN

-1300 LSFDSYTDVREKT
+1300 LTFDSYTKVYGDY
-1313 DAGKFSWDLDGVISD
+1313 AGKFSWNLKNGVISD

-1394 ADKGYVIADVTVNGK
+1394 ADKGYAIADVTVNGK

-1472 FDPKGTVTRAMVAQI
+1472 FDPKGTVTRALVAQI

>member
-1 MKQKL
+1 M
-6 CALLLS
+6 
-12 ASMLSSLAVPA
+12 
-23 FAVDASETNAPPSQ
+23 
-37 TPGEDVVY
+37 
-45 LGVENYGKV
+45 
-54 TKDEKETFKHRFFV
+54 
-68 DGAEKTFTIP
+68 
-78 ADGGK
+78 
-83 FEIQN
+83 
-88 KLQEG
+88 EG
-93 YIYDVTIE
+93 YVYDITLDGTEVTSVKL
-101 DGQITAAEM
+101 

-116 GVLTKVWT
+116 GVLTNVKAT
-124 DDDSDWRIKVDN
+124 SKQIYIDN
-136 ESFTINKDA
+136 ESFTVNDDA
-145 ELYDITSKAGGATV
+145 ELYDIDAQAGGATV
-159 QDIKFNELKQNET
+159 TKITFDELKVDDT

-203 GKQTLKN
+203 GKLTLKN
-210 FLATAMEPVGTALYV
+210 FLATAME
-225 YGGTWD
+225 
-231 WQDVNSSN
+231 
-239 QAMTI
+239 
-244 GLSQSWIDFFQ
+244 
-255 SQDANYTYKNSANP
+255 
-269 SESYYPHNAW
+269 
-279 NQYYYAGIDCSAFV
+279 
-293 GWSVYNVMNTENST
+293 
-307 VADSNGYVMSATK
+307 
-320 QAKNFA
+320 
-326 QTQGWG
+326 
-332 TWEQKAPFKPEDFK
+332 
-346 TGDIFSMN
+346 
-354 GHVWICLGKCADGS
+354 
-368 LVILHSTPS
+368 
-377 DSINGQGGGGVQI
+377 
-390 NGVGDSENCQ
+390 
-400 AVKLAEEYMSK
+400 
-411 YYPQW
+411 
-416 WDRYHEVYKNFD
+416 
-428 DYTKYEGENAGKFSW
+428 
-443 DLKNTLADP
+443 
-452 DGYANMSADEILADL
+452 
-467 FDTYHGEAVYLGVK
+467 
-481 GYGDRNT
+481 
-488 NWDHKPTFQHQFFVD
+488 
-503 GDVRTFTVD
+503 
-512 ADATYS
+512 
-518 LQNQLMEGYVYD
+518 
-530 IDVTANEVTDVE
+530 
-542 LKDKG
+542 
-547 HANVVMGEVTA
+547 
-558 IGKDTITVDGKTL
+558 
-571 NTADSKTYEITSKA
+571 
-585 GGSSVKA
+585 
-592 ASVKVG
+592 
-598 DSVKVMVNGDQAK
+598 
-611 TVYKAFVAEEYK
+611 
-623 APVSGTPGEKT
+623 
-634 LKNFLATALTPVG
+634 PVG

-653 GGSWDWQDVNSSNQS
+653 GGSWDWQDANSSNQS
-668 MTIGLS
+668 MTIGLP
-674 QSWIDFFQSQDANY
+674 QSWLDFFQSHNADY
-688 TYKYND
+688 TYRD
-694 DHSESYYPHEQWNQY
+694 DKDPAHSYYWRGYNEY
-709 YYGGIDCS
+709 YYGGPDCS
-717 AFVGWSVYNTMHT
+717 GYVGWSVYNLMNTES
-730 TNGSVANGDKGYVMS
+730 GSVADGDKGYVMS
-745 ATQQAKNFAETQKWG
+745 ATSQAKNFAEEQGWG
-760 TWSQEKPFKPEHF
+760 TIDYGEVKKNPDGSIFVEQGDEDTPNKCHRTFQPEDF
-773 KTGDVFSMNGH
+773 KTGDIFSMNGH

-805 DSINGQGGGGV
+805 DSVNNQGGGGV
-816 QINGVGDSENCQAVK
+816 QINGVGESEDCQAVK
-831 LAEEYMSKYYPQWW
+831 LAEKYMSKYYPEWYS
-845 DRYHEVYKNFDD
+845 RYHKVYKNFDD
-857 YTKYEGENAGKFS
+857 YTTVKDNEIADQPGTFKAPVGGKFS
-870 WDLKNTLADPDGY
+870 WDLNGTLSDPDNY
-883 ANKKADEIL
+883 ATMTPGEIL
-892 ADLFEGITI
+892 ADLFKDAKI
-901 PQQTMEAV
+901 PQQTKEAV

-920 KNEKESF
+920 SKEKESF
-927 KHRFFIDGD
+927 QHRFFVDGD

-945 GGKFEIQNQL
+945 GGKFVLQNQL
-955 QEGYIYDITVKDEA
+955 QEGYVYDITVKDEA

-991 IGNDTITVNGK
+991 IGENTITVNGK

-1015 SKAGGSSVKAATV
+1015 SKAGGSSVKDATV
-1028 AVGDT
+1028 KVGDT

-1125 PNPAESYYP
+1125 PKPAESYYP

-1394 ADKGYVIADVTVNGK
+1394 ADKGYAIADVTVNGK

-1425 QTIRATFAL
+1425 QTIHATFAL
-1434 EGAAEQPGFSDVSKN
+1434 EGAVEQSGFADVSKN

-1461 MGLMAGVSADR
+1461 MGLMAGVSANR
-1472 FDPKGTVTRAMVAQI
+1472 FDPNGTVTRAMVAQI
-1487 LYAREGKPTVS
+1487 LYAREGKPAVS

-1513 NAMQWAKGQG
+1513 DAMQWAKAQG

-1530 GRMDPN
+1530 GRMEPN

-1555 GMNVS
+1555 DMDLS
-1560 KTADLSGYAD
+1560 KTAGLAGYAD
-1570 SAAVS
+1570 AADVS

-1587 SGLISGRSAST
+1587 SGLISGRSASI

>member
-1 MKQKL
+1 MKKKL

-23 FAVDASETNAPPSQ
+23 FAAESGNAPRAAI
-37 TPGEDVVY
+37 GDDAVY
-45 LGVENYGKV
+45 LGVKDYGRV
-54 TKDEKETFKHRFFV
+54 TKDEKESFEHRFFV
-68 DGAEKTFTIP
+68 DGHEETFTIP

-83 FEIQN
+83 FELQN

-93 YIYDVTIE
+93 YIYDITISGYTVT
-101 DGQITAAEM
+101 GAEM

-124 DDDSDWRIKVDN
+124 DDDGDWRIKVDN

-159 QDIKFNELKQNET
+159 QDIKFNELKQDET

-203 GKQTLKN
+203 GKLTLKN

-293 GWSVYNVMNTENST
+293 GWSVYNVMNTEDST
-307 VADSNGYVMSATK
+307 VADNTGYVMSATK

-326 QTQGWG
+326 
-332 TWEQKAPFKPEDFK
+332 
-346 TGDIFSMN
+346 
-354 GHVWICLGKCADGS
+354 
-368 LVILHSTPS
+368 
-377 DSINGQGGGGVQI
+377 
-390 NGVGDSENCQ
+390 
-400 AVKLAEEYMSK
+400 
-411 YYPQW
+411 
-416 WDRYHEVYKNFD
+416 EV
-428 DYTKYEGENAGKFSW
+428 
-443 DLKNTLADP
+443 
-452 DGYANMSADEILADL
+452 
-467 FDTYHGEAVYLGVK
+467 
-481 GYGDRNT
+481 
-488 NWDHKPTFQHQFFVD
+488 
-503 GDVRTFTVD
+503 
-512 ADATYS
+512 
-518 LQNQLMEGYVYD
+518 
-530 IDVTANEVTDVE
+530 
-542 LKDKG
+542 
-547 HANVVMGEVTA
+547 
-558 IGKDTITVDGKTL
+558 
-571 NTADSKTYEITSKA
+571 
-585 GGSSVKA
+585 
-592 ASVKVG
+592 
-598 DSVKVMVNGDQAK
+598 
-611 TVYKAFVAEEYK
+611 
-623 APVSGTPGEKT
+623 
-634 LKNFLATALTPVG
+634 
-647 TSLYVY
+647 
-653 GGSWDWQDVNSSNQS
+653 
-668 MTIGLS
+668 
-674 QSWIDFFQSQDANY
+674 
-688 TYKYND
+688 
-694 DHSESYYPHEQWNQY
+694 
-709 YYGGIDCS
+709 
-717 AFVGWSVYNTMHT
+717 
-730 TNGSVANGDKGYVMS
+730 
-745 ATQQAKNFAETQKWG
+745 QKWG
-760 TWSQEKPFKPEHF
+760 TWSQEKPFKPDHF
-773 KTGDVFSMNGH
+773 QTGDIFSMNGH

-845 DRYHEVYKNFDD
+845 ERYHKVYKSFDS
-857 YTKYEGENAGKFS
+857 YTKYSGKDAGKFS

-920 KNEKESF
+920 KTEKESF

-1176 ATGQAKNFA
+1176 ATKQAGVFA
-1185 EVQKWGTF
+1185 SNEGWGTM
-1193 DSGKLKLKEDGN
+1193 DMGDVLMDETTGKPWVDEDG
-1205 PYTDSQGRTYRTFA
+1205 DGRRIYEGHEFK
-1219 DSDFTPGDIF
+1219 PGDIF

-1239 GTCQDGSI
+1239 GTCKDGSI

-1268 PDKNCEAYKLAN
+1268 PNKNCEAYKLAN

-1300 LSFDSYTDVREKT
+1300 LTFDSYTKVYGDY
-1313 DAGKFSWDLDGVISD
+1313 AGKFSWNLKNGVISD

-1394 ADKGYVIADVTVNGK
+1394 ADKGYAIADVTVNGK

-1587 SGLISGRSAST
+1587 SGLISGRSATT

>member
-1 MKQKL
+1 MKKKL

-23 FAVDASETNAPPSQ
+23 FAAESGNAPRAAI
-37 TPGEDVVY
+37 GDDAVY
-45 LGVENYGKV
+45 LGVKDYGRV
-54 TKDEKETFKHRFFV
+54 TKDEKESFEHRFFV
-68 DGAEKTFTIP
+68 DGHEETFTIP

-83 FEIQN
+83 FELQN

-93 YIYDVTIE
+93 YIYDITISGYTVT
-101 DGQITAAEM
+101 GAEM

-124 DDDSDWRIKVDN
+124 DDDGDWRIKVDN

-159 QDIKFNELKQNET
+159 QDIKFNELKQDET

-203 GKQTLKN
+203 GKLTLKN

-279 NQYYYAGIDCSAFV
+279 NQYYYAGIDCS
-293 GWSVYNVMNTENST
+293 
-307 VADSNGYVMSATK
+307 
-320 QAKNFA
+320 
-326 QTQGWG
+326 
-332 TWEQKAPFKPEDFK
+332 
-346 TGDIFSMN
+346 
-354 GHVWICLGKCADGS
+354 
-368 LVILHSTPS
+368 
-377 DSINGQGGGGVQI
+377 
-390 NGVGDSENCQ
+390 
-400 AVKLAEEYMSK
+400 
-411 YYPQW
+411 
-416 WDRYHEVYKNFD
+416 
-428 DYTKYEGENAGKFSW
+428 
-443 DLKNTLADP
+443 
-452 DGYANMSADEILADL
+452 
-467 FDTYHGEAVYLGVK
+467 
-481 GYGDRNT
+481 
-488 NWDHKPTFQHQFFVD
+488 
-503 GDVRTFTVD
+503 
-512 ADATYS
+512 
-518 LQNQLMEGYVYD
+518 
-530 IDVTANEVTDVE
+530 
-542 LKDKG
+542 
-547 HANVVMGEVTA
+547 
-558 IGKDTITVDGKTL
+558 
-571 NTADSKTYEITSKA
+571 
-585 GGSSVKA
+585 
-592 ASVKVG
+592 
-598 DSVKVMVNGDQAK
+598 
-611 TVYKAFVAEEYK
+611 
-623 APVSGTPGEKT
+623 
-634 LKNFLATALTPVG
+634 
-647 TSLYVY
+647 
-653 GGSWDWQDVNSSNQS
+653 
-668 MTIGLS
+668 
-674 QSWIDFFQSQDANY
+674 
-688 TYKYND
+688 
-694 DHSESYYPHEQWNQY
+694 
-709 YYGGIDCS
+709 
-717 AFVGWSVYNTMHT
+717 
-730 TNGSVANGDKGYVMS
+730 
-745 ATQQAKNFAETQKWG
+745 
-760 TWSQEKPFKPEHF
+760 
-773 KTGDVFSMNGH
+773 
-784 VWICLG
+784 
-790 KCEDGSLVILHSTPS
+790 
-805 DSINGQGGGGV
+805 
-816 QINGVGDSENCQAVK
+816 
-831 LAEEYMSKYYPQWW
+831 
-845 DRYHEVYKNFDD
+845 
-857 YTKYEGENAGKFS
+857 
-870 WDLKNTLADPDGY
+870 
-883 ANKKADEIL
+883 
-892 ADLFEGITI
+892 
-901 PQQTMEAV
+901 
-909 YLGVEN
+909 
-915 YGTVT
+915 
-920 KNEKESF
+920 
-927 KHRFFIDGD
+927 
-936 IKTYTIPAD
+936 
-945 GGKFEIQNQL
+945 
-955 QEGYIYDITVKDEA
+955 
-969 QVIDVELKDKGH
+969 
-981 SNVVMGEVTA
+981 
-991 IGNDTITVNGK
+991 
-1002 TLNTADSK
+1002 
-1010 TYEIT
+1010 
-1015 SKAGGSSVKAATV
+1015 
-1028 AVGDT
+1028 
-1033 VKVMVNGDQAETVYK
+1033 
-1048 AFVAEEYKA
+1048 
-1057 PVSGTPGKKTLKN
+1057 
-1070 FLATAMEPVGTALYV
+1070 
-1085 YGGTWDWQDVNSSNQ
+1085 
-1100 SMTIG
+1100 
-1105 LSQSWIDFFQSQDK
+1105 
-1119 TYHYKN
+1119 
-1125 PNPAESYYP
+1125 
-1134 HNAWNQYYYA
+1134 
-1144 GIDCSGYV
+1144 GYV

-1176 ATGQAKNFA
+1176 ATKQAGVFA
-1185 EVQKWGTF
+1185 SNEGWGTM
-1193 DSGKLKLKEDGN
+1193 DMGDVLMDETTGKPWVDEDG
-1205 PYTDSQGRTYRTFA
+1205 DGRRIYEGHEFK
-1219 DSDFTPGDIF
+1219 PGDIF

-1239 GTCQDGSI
+1239 GTCKDGSI

-1268 PDKNCEAYKLAN
+1268 PNKNCEAYKLAN

-1300 LSFDSYTDVREKT
+1300 LTFDSYTKVYGDY
-1313 DAGKFSWDLDGVISD
+1313 AGKFSWNLKNGVISD

-1394 ADKGYVIADVTVNGK
+1394 ADKGYAIADVTVNGK

>member
-1 MKQKL
+1 MKKKL

-23 FAVDASETNAPPSQ
+23 FAVDASETNPPPLR

-45 LGVENYGKV
+45 LGVQGYGTVSSKDKENFV
-54 TKDEKETFKHRFFV
+54 HRFFV
-68 DGAEKTFTIP
+68 DGTEKEFTIP

-93 YIYDVTIE
+93 YIYDVTI
-101 DGQITAAEM
+101 DGSTITAAEM

-116 GVLTKVWT
+116 GVLT
-124 DDDSDWRIKVDN
+124 DLNADRNRIYVDN
-136 ESFTINKDA
+136 ESFTVNDDA
-145 ELYDITSKAGGATV
+145 ELYDIDAQAGGATV
-159 QDIKFNELKQNET
+159 TKITFDELKVDDT

-188 MFIAEDYTAPVSGVP
+188 MFVAEDYTAPVSGVP
-203 GKQTLKN
+203 GKL
-210 FLATAMEPVGTALYV
+210 
-225 YGGTWD
+225 
-231 WQDVNSSN
+231 
-239 QAMTI
+239 
-244 GLSQSWIDFFQ
+244 
-255 SQDANYTYKNSANP
+255 
-269 SESYYPHNAW
+269 
-279 NQYYYAGIDCSAFV
+279 
-293 GWSVYNVMNTENST
+293 
-307 VADSNGYVMSATK
+307 
-320 QAKNFA
+320 
-326 QTQGWG
+326 
-332 TWEQKAPFKPEDFK
+332 
-346 TGDIFSMN
+346 
-354 GHVWICLGKCADGS
+354 
-368 LVILHSTPS
+368 
-377 DSINGQGGGGVQI
+377 
-390 NGVGDSENCQ
+390 
-400 AVKLAEEYMSK
+400 
-411 YYPQW
+411 
-416 WDRYHEVYKNFD
+416 
-428 DYTKYEGENAGKFSW
+428 
-443 DLKNTLADP
+443 
-452 DGYANMSADEILADL
+452 
-467 FDTYHGEAVYLGVK
+467 
-481 GYGDRNT
+481 
-488 NWDHKPTFQHQFFVD
+488 
-503 GDVRTFTVD
+503 
-512 ADATYS
+512 
-518 LQNQLMEGYVYD
+518 
-530 IDVTANEVTDVE
+530 
-542 LKDKG
+542 
-547 HANVVMGEVTA
+547 
-558 IGKDTITVDGKTL
+558 
-571 NTADSKTYEITSKA
+571 
-585 GGSSVKA
+585 
-592 ASVKVG
+592 
-598 DSVKVMVNGDQAK
+598 
-611 TVYKAFVAEEYK
+611 
-623 APVSGTPGEKT
+623 
-634 LKNFLATALTPVG
+634 
-647 TSLYVY
+647 
-653 GGSWDWQDVNSSNQS
+653 
-668 MTIGLS
+668 
-674 QSWIDFFQSQDANY
+674 
-688 TYKYND
+688 
-694 DHSESYYPHEQWNQY
+694 
-709 YYGGIDCS
+709 
-717 AFVGWSVYNTMHT
+717 
-730 TNGSVANGDKGYVMS
+730 
-745 ATQQAKNFAETQKWG
+745 
-760 TWSQEKPFKPEHF
+760 
-773 KTGDVFSMNGH
+773 
-784 VWICLG
+784 
-790 KCEDGSLVILHSTPS
+790 
-805 DSINGQGGGGV
+805 
-816 QINGVGDSENCQAVK
+816 
-831 LAEEYMSKYYPQWW
+831 
-845 DRYHEVYKNFDD
+845 
-857 YTKYEGENAGKFS
+857 
-870 WDLKNTLADPDGY
+870 
-883 ANKKADEIL
+883 
-892 ADLFEGITI
+892 
-901 PQQTMEAV
+901 
-909 YLGVEN
+909 
-915 YGTVT
+915 
-920 KNEKESF
+920 
-927 KHRFFIDGD
+927 
-936 IKTYTIPAD
+936 
-945 GGKFEIQNQL
+945 
-955 QEGYIYDITVKDEA
+955 
-969 QVIDVELKDKGH
+969 
-981 SNVVMGEVTA
+981 
-991 IGNDTITVNGK
+991 
-1002 TLNTADSK
+1002 
-1010 TYEIT
+1010 
-1015 SKAGGSSVKAATV
+1015 
-1028 AVGDT
+1028 
-1033 VKVMVNGDQAETVYK
+1033 
-1048 AFVAEEYKA
+1048 
-1057 PVSGTPGKKTLKN
+1057 TLKN

-1176 ATGQAKNFA
+1176 ATKQAGVFA
-1185 EVQKWGTF
+1185 SNEGWGTM
-1193 DSGKLKLKEDGN
+1193 DMGDVLMDETTGKPWVDEDG
-1205 PYTDSQGRTYRTFA
+1205 DGRRIYEGHEFK
-1219 DSDFTPGDIF
+1219 PGDIF

-1239 GTCQDGSI
+1239 GTCKDGSI

-1268 PDKNCEAYKLAN
+1268 PNKNCEAYKLAN

-1300 LSFDSYTDVREKT
+1300 LTFDSYTKVYGDY
-1313 DAGKFSWDLDGVISD
+1313 AGKFSWNLKNGVISD

-1394 ADKGYVIADVTVNGK
+1394 ADKGYAIADVTVNGK

-1587 SGLISGRSAST
+1587 SGLISGRSATT

>member
-1 MKQKL
+1 MKKKL

-23 FAVDASETNAPPSQ
+23 FAAESGNAPRAAI
-37 TPGEDVVY
+37 GDDAVY
-45 LGVENYGKV
+45 LGVKDYGRV
-54 TKDEKETFKHRFFV
+54 TKDEKESFEHRFFV
-68 DGAEKTFTIP
+68 DGHEETFTIP

-83 FEIQN
+83 FELQN

-93 YIYDVTIE
+93 YIYDITISGYTVT
-101 DGQITAAEM
+101 GAEM

-124 DDDSDWRIKVDN
+124 DDDGDWRIKVDN

-159 QDIKFNELKQNET
+159 QDIKFNELKQDET

-203 GKQTLKN
+203 GKLTLKN

-255 SQDANYTYKNSANP
+255 SQDANYTYKYNADH
-269 SESYYPHNAW
+269 SESYYPHEQW

-354 GHVWICLGKCADGS
+354 GHVWICLGKCDDGS

-400 AVKLAEEYMSK
+400 AVKLAEKYMSQ

-416 WDRYHEVYKNFD
+416 WERYHKVYKSFD
-428 DYTKYEGENAGKFSW
+428 SYTKYS
-443 DLKNTLADP
+443 
-452 DGYANMSADEILADL
+452 
-467 FDTYHGEAVYLGVK
+467 
-481 GYGDRNT
+481 
-488 NWDHKPTFQHQFFVD
+488 
-503 GDVRTFTVD
+503 
-512 ADATYS
+512 
-518 LQNQLMEGYVYD
+518 
-530 IDVTANEVTDVE
+530 
-542 LKDKG
+542 
-547 HANVVMGEVTA
+547 
-558 IGKDTITVDGKTL
+558 GKD
-571 NTADSKTYEITSKA
+571 
-585 GGSSVKA
+585 
-592 ASVKVG
+592 
-598 DSVKVMVNGDQAK
+598 
-611 TVYKAFVAEEYK
+611 
-623 APVSGTPGEKT
+623 
-634 LKNFLATALTPVG
+634 
-647 TSLYVY
+647 
-653 GGSWDWQDVNSSNQS
+653 
-668 MTIGLS
+668 
-674 QSWIDFFQSQDANY
+674 
-688 TYKYND
+688 
-694 DHSESYYPHEQWNQY
+694 
-709 YYGGIDCS
+709 
-717 AFVGWSVYNTMHT
+717 
-730 TNGSVANGDKGYVMS
+730 
-745 ATQQAKNFAETQKWG
+745 
-760 TWSQEKPFKPEHF
+760 
-773 KTGDVFSMNGH
+773 
-784 VWICLG
+784 
-790 KCEDGSLVILHSTPS
+790 
-805 DSINGQGGGGV
+805 
-816 QINGVGDSENCQAVK
+816 
-831 LAEEYMSKYYPQWW
+831 
-845 DRYHEVYKNFDD
+845 
-857 YTKYEGENAGKFS
+857 AGKFS

-1176 ATGQAKNFA
+1176 ATKQAGVFA
-1185 EVQKWGTF
+1185 SNEGWGTM
-1193 DSGKLKLKEDGN
+1193 DMGDVLMDETTGKPWVDEDG
-1205 PYTDSQGRTYRTFA
+1205 DGRRIYEGHEFK
-1219 DSDFTPGDIF
+1219 PGDIF

-1239 GTCQDGSI
+1239 GTCKDGSI

-1268 PDKNCEAYKLAN
+1268 PNKNCEAYKLAN

-1300 LSFDSYTDVREKT
+1300 LTFDSYTKVYGDY
-1313 DAGKFSWDLDGVISD
+1313 AGKFSWNLKNGVISD

-1394 ADKGYVIADVTVNGK
+1394 ADKGYAIADVTVNGK

-1587 SGLISGRSAST
+1587 SGLISGRSATT

>member
-1 MKQKL
+1 M
-6 CALLLS
+6 
-12 ASMLSSLAVPA
+12 
-23 FAVDASETNAPPSQ
+23 
-37 TPGEDVVY
+37 
-45 LGVENYGKV
+45 
-54 TKDEKETFKHRFFV
+54 
-68 DGAEKTFTIP
+68 
-78 ADGGK
+78 
-83 FEIQN
+83 
-88 KLQEG
+88 
-93 YIYDVTIE
+93 
-101 DGQITAAEM
+101 
-110 EEGDVA
+110 
-116 GVLTKVWT
+116 
-124 DDDSDWRIKVDN
+124 
-136 ESFTINKDA
+136 
-145 ELYDITSKAGGATV
+145 
-159 QDIKFNELKQNET
+159 
-172 VRIVVDS
+172 
-179 DDHVTKLFR
+179 
-188 MFIAEDYTAPVSGVP
+188 P
-203 GKQTLKN
+203 GKLTLKN
-210 FLATAMEPVGTALYV
+210 FLATAMEPVGTALYI

-231 WQDVNSSN
+231 WQDAASSN
-239 QAMTI
+239 QASTI

-255 SQDANYTYKNSANP
+255 SQNADYTYKNEANP

-279 NQYYYAGIDCSAFV
+279 NQYYYAGIDCSAYV
-293 GWSVYNVMNTENST
+293 AWAAYNIMNTESGNE
-307 VADSNGYVMSATK
+307 GYVMSSTK
-320 QAKNFA
+320 MAKNFA
-326 QTQGWG
+326 EEQGWG
-332 TWEQKAPFKPEDFK
+332 TWEQKDFTPFKP
-346 TGDIFSMN
+346 GDIFSMN
-354 GHVWICLGKCADGS
+354 GHVWICLGKCDDGS

-400 AVKLAEEYMSK
+400 AVKLAEKYMSQ

-416 WDRYHEVYKNFD
+416 WERYHKVYKSFD
-428 DYTKYEGENAGKFSW
+428 SYTKYS
-443 DLKNTLADP
+443 
-452 DGYANMSADEILADL
+452 
-467 FDTYHGEAVYLGVK
+467 
-481 GYGDRNT
+481 
-488 NWDHKPTFQHQFFVD
+488 
-503 GDVRTFTVD
+503 
-512 ADATYS
+512 
-518 LQNQLMEGYVYD
+518 
-530 IDVTANEVTDVE
+530 
-542 LKDKG
+542 
-547 HANVVMGEVTA
+547 
-558 IGKDTITVDGKTL
+558 GKD
-571 NTADSKTYEITSKA
+571 
-585 GGSSVKA
+585 
-592 ASVKVG
+592 
-598 DSVKVMVNGDQAK
+598 
-611 TVYKAFVAEEYK
+611 
-623 APVSGTPGEKT
+623 
-634 LKNFLATALTPVG
+634 
-647 TSLYVY
+647 
-653 GGSWDWQDVNSSNQS
+653 
-668 MTIGLS
+668 
-674 QSWIDFFQSQDANY
+674 
-688 TYKYND
+688 
-694 DHSESYYPHEQWNQY
+694 
-709 YYGGIDCS
+709 
-717 AFVGWSVYNTMHT
+717 
-730 TNGSVANGDKGYVMS
+730 
-745 ATQQAKNFAETQKWG
+745 
-760 TWSQEKPFKPEHF
+760 
-773 KTGDVFSMNGH
+773 
-784 VWICLG
+784 
-790 KCEDGSLVILHSTPS
+790 
-805 DSINGQGGGGV
+805 
-816 QINGVGDSENCQAVK
+816 
-831 LAEEYMSKYYPQWW
+831 
-845 DRYHEVYKNFDD
+845 
-857 YTKYEGENAGKFS
+857 AGKFS

-1176 ATGQAKNFA
+1176 ATKQAGVFA
-1185 EVQKWGTF
+1185 SNEGWGTM
-1193 DSGKLKLKEDGN
+1193 DMGDVLMDETTGKPWVDEDG
-1205 PYTDSQGRTYRTFA
+1205 DGRRIYEGHEFK
-1219 DSDFTPGDIF
+1219 PGDIF

-1239 GTCQDGSI
+1239 GTCKDGSI

-1268 PDKNCEAYKLAN
+1268 PNKNCEAYKLAN

-1300 LSFDSYTDVREKT
+1300 LTFDSYTKVYGDY
-1313 DAGKFSWDLDGVISD
+1313 AGKFSWNLKNGVISD

-1394 ADKGYVIADVTVNGK
+1394 ADKGYAIADVTVNGK

-1587 SGLISGRSAST
+1587 SGLISGRSATT

>member
-1 MKQKL
+1 MKKKL

-23 FAVDASETNAPPSQ
+23 FAVDASETNTPPRQ
-37 TPGEDVVY
+37 TDGEDVVY
-45 LGVENYGKV
+45 LGVKDYGTV
-54 TKDEKETFKHRFFV
+54 TKDDKENFVHRFSVDGKEKE
-68 DGAEKTFTIP
+68 FTIP

-93 YIYDVTIE
+93 YIYDVTID

-116 GVLTKVWT
+116 GVLTKVK
-124 DDDSDWRIKVDN
+124 SASKQIYIDN
-136 ESFTINKDA
+136 ESFTVNDDA
-145 ELYDITSKAGGATV
+145 ELYDIDAQAGGATV
-159 QDIKFNELKQNET
+159 TKITFDELKVNDT

-188 MFIAEDYTAPVSGVP
+188 MFVAEDYTAPVSGVP
-203 GKQTLKN
+203 GKLTLKN
-210 FLATAMEPVGTALYV
+210 FLATAMEPVGTALYI

-231 WQDVNSSN
+231 WQDAASSN
-239 QAMTI
+239 QASTI

-255 SQDANYTYKNSANP
+255 SQNADYTYKNEANP

-279 NQYYYAGIDCSAFV
+279 NQYYYAGIDCSAYV
-293 GWSVYNVMNTENST
+293 AWAAYNIMNTESGNE
-307 VADSNGYVMSATK
+307 GYVMSSTK
-320 QAKNFA
+320 MAKNFA
-326 QTQGWG
+326 EEQGWG
-332 TWEQKAPFKPEDFK
+332 TWEQKDFTPADFKP
-346 TGDIFSMN
+346 GDIFSMN
-354 GHVWICLGKCADGS
+354 GHVWICLGKCDDGS

-400 AVKLAEEYMSK
+400 AVKLAEKYMSQ

-416 WDRYHEVYKNFD
+416 WERYHKVYKSFD
-428 DYTKYEGENAGKFSW
+428 SYTKYS
-443 DLKNTLADP
+443 
-452 DGYANMSADEILADL
+452 
-467 FDTYHGEAVYLGVK
+467 
-481 GYGDRNT
+481 
-488 NWDHKPTFQHQFFVD
+488 
-503 GDVRTFTVD
+503 
-512 ADATYS
+512 
-518 LQNQLMEGYVYD
+518 
-530 IDVTANEVTDVE
+530 
-542 LKDKG
+542 
-547 HANVVMGEVTA
+547 
-558 IGKDTITVDGKTL
+558 GKD
-571 NTADSKTYEITSKA
+571 
-585 GGSSVKA
+585 
-592 ASVKVG
+592 
-598 DSVKVMVNGDQAK
+598 
-611 TVYKAFVAEEYK
+611 
-623 APVSGTPGEKT
+623 
-634 LKNFLATALTPVG
+634 
-647 TSLYVY
+647 
-653 GGSWDWQDVNSSNQS
+653 
-668 MTIGLS
+668 
-674 QSWIDFFQSQDANY
+674 
-688 TYKYND
+688 
-694 DHSESYYPHEQWNQY
+694 
-709 YYGGIDCS
+709 
-717 AFVGWSVYNTMHT
+717 
-730 TNGSVANGDKGYVMS
+730 
-745 ATQQAKNFAETQKWG
+745 
-760 TWSQEKPFKPEHF
+760 
-773 KTGDVFSMNGH
+773 
-784 VWICLG
+784 
-790 KCEDGSLVILHSTPS
+790 
-805 DSINGQGGGGV
+805 
-816 QINGVGDSENCQAVK
+816 
-831 LAEEYMSKYYPQWW
+831 
-845 DRYHEVYKNFDD
+845 
-857 YTKYEGENAGKFS
+857 AGKFS

-1176 ATGQAKNFA
+1176 ATKQAGVFA
-1185 EVQKWGTF
+1185 SNEGWGTM
-1193 DSGKLKLKEDGN
+1193 DMGDVLMDETTGKPWVDEDG
-1205 PYTDSQGRTYRTFA
+1205 DGRRIYEGHEFK
-1219 DSDFTPGDIF
+1219 PGDIF

-1239 GTCQDGSI
+1239 GTCKDGSI

-1268 PDKNCEAYKLAN
+1268 PNKNCEAYKLAN

-1300 LSFDSYTDVREKT
+1300 LTFDSYTKVYGDY
-1313 DAGKFSWDLDGVISD
+1313 AGKFSWNLKNGVISD

-1394 ADKGYVIADVTVNGK
+1394 ADKGYAIADVTVNGK

-1587 SGLISGRSAST
+1587 SGLISGRSATT
-1598 LAPAGSATR
+1598 LAPAGPATR

>member
-390 NGVGDSENCQ
+390 NGVGESKDCQ

-816 QINGVGDSENCQAVK
+816 QINGVGESKDCQAVK

>member
-1 MKQKL
+1 MKKKL

-23 FAVDASETNAPPSQ
+23 FAAESGNAPRAAI
-37 TPGEDVVY
+37 GDDAVY
-45 LGVENYGKV
+45 LGVKDYGRV
-54 TKDEKETFKHRFFV
+54 TKDEKESFEHRFFV
-68 DGAEKTFTIP
+68 DGHEETFTIP

-83 FEIQN
+83 FELQN

-93 YIYDVTIE
+93 YIYDITISGYTVT
-101 DGQITAAEM
+101 GAEM

-124 DDDSDWRIKVDN
+124 DDDGDWRIKVDN

-159 QDIKFNELKQNET
+159 QDIKFNELKQDET

-203 GKQTLKN
+203 GKLTLKN

-293 GWSVYNVMNTENST
+293 GWSVYNVRNTEDST
-307 VADSNGYVMSATK
+307 VADNTGYVMSATK

-326 QTQGWG
+326 
-332 TWEQKAPFKPEDFK
+332 
-346 TGDIFSMN
+346 
-354 GHVWICLGKCADGS
+354 
-368 LVILHSTPS
+368 
-377 DSINGQGGGGVQI
+377 
-390 NGVGDSENCQ
+390 
-400 AVKLAEEYMSK
+400 
-411 YYPQW
+411 
-416 WDRYHEVYKNFD
+416 EV
-428 DYTKYEGENAGKFSW
+428 
-443 DLKNTLADP
+443 
-452 DGYANMSADEILADL
+452 
-467 FDTYHGEAVYLGVK
+467 
-481 GYGDRNT
+481 
-488 NWDHKPTFQHQFFVD
+488 
-503 GDVRTFTVD
+503 
-512 ADATYS
+512 
-518 LQNQLMEGYVYD
+518 
-530 IDVTANEVTDVE
+530 
-542 LKDKG
+542 
-547 HANVVMGEVTA
+547 
-558 IGKDTITVDGKTL
+558 
-571 NTADSKTYEITSKA
+571 
-585 GGSSVKA
+585 
-592 ASVKVG
+592 
-598 DSVKVMVNGDQAK
+598 
-611 TVYKAFVAEEYK
+611 
-623 APVSGTPGEKT
+623 
-634 LKNFLATALTPVG
+634 
-647 TSLYVY
+647 
-653 GGSWDWQDVNSSNQS
+653 
-668 MTIGLS
+668 
-674 QSWIDFFQSQDANY
+674 
-688 TYKYND
+688 
-694 DHSESYYPHEQWNQY
+694 
-709 YYGGIDCS
+709 
-717 AFVGWSVYNTMHT
+717 
-730 TNGSVANGDKGYVMS
+730 
-745 ATQQAKNFAETQKWG
+745 QKWG
-760 TWSQEKPFKPEHF
+760 TWSQEKPFKPDHF
-773 KTGDVFSMNGH
+773 QTGDIFSMNGH

-831 LAEEYMSKYYPQWW
+831 LAEKYMSQYYPQWW
-845 DRYHEVYKNFDD
+845 ERYHKVYKSFDS
-857 YTKYEGENAGKFS
+857 YTKYSGKDAGKFS

-945 GGKFEIQNQL
+945 GSKFEIQNQL

-969 QVIDVELKDKGH
+969 QVVDVELKDKGH
-981 SNVVMGEVTA
+981 NDVVMGEVTA
-991 IGNDTITVNGK
+991 IGENTITVNGK

-1176 ATGQAKNFA
+1176 ATKQAGVFA
-1185 EVQKWGTF
+1185 SNEGWGTM
-1193 DSGKLKLKEDGN
+1193 DMGDVLMDETTGKPWVDEDG
-1205 PYTDSQGRTYRTFA
+1205 DGRRIYEGHEFK
-1219 DSDFTPGDIF
+1219 PGDIF

-1239 GTCQDGSI
+1239 GTCKDGSI

-1268 PDKNCEAYKLAN
+1268 PNKNCEAYKLAN

-1300 LSFDSYTDVREKT
+1300 LTFDSYTKVYGDY
-1313 DAGKFSWDLDGVISD
+1313 AGKFSWNLKNGVISD

-1394 ADKGYVIADVTVNGK
+1394 ADKGYAIADVTVNGK

>member
-1 MKQKL
+1 MKKKL

-23 FAVDASETNAPPSQ
+23 FAAESGNAPRAAI
-37 TPGEDVVY
+37 GDDAVY
-45 LGVENYGKV
+45 LGVKDYGRV
-54 TKDEKETFKHRFFV
+54 TKDEKESFEHRFFV
-68 DGAEKTFTIP
+68 DGHEETFTIP

-83 FEIQN
+83 FELQN

-93 YIYDVTIE
+93 YIYDITISGYTVT
-101 DGQITAAEM
+101 GAEM

-124 DDDSDWRIKVDN
+124 DDDGDWRIKVDN

-145 ELYDITSKAGGATV
+145 ELYDITSKAGGSSVKAASVKVGDSVKVMVNGDQAKTV
-159 QDIKFNELKQNET
+159 YKAF
-172 VRIVVDS
+172 V
-179 DDHVTKLFR
+179 
-188 MFIAEDYTAPVSGVP
+188 AEEYKAPVSGTP
-203 GKQTLKN
+203 GEKTLKN
-210 FLATAMEPVGTALYV
+210 FLSTALTPVGTSLYV
-225 YGGTWD
+225 YGGSWD

-239 QAMTI
+239 QSMTI

-255 SQDANYTYKNSANP
+255 SQDANYTYKYNADH
-269 SESYYPHNAW
+269 SESYYPHEQW

-354 GHVWICLGKCADGS
+354 GHVWICLGKCDDGS

-400 AVKLAEEYMSK
+400 AVKLAEKYMSQ

-416 WDRYHEVYKNFD
+416 WERYHKVYKSFD
-428 DYTKYEGENAGKFSW
+428 SYTKYS
-443 DLKNTLADP
+443 
-452 DGYANMSADEILADL
+452 
-467 FDTYHGEAVYLGVK
+467 
-481 GYGDRNT
+481 
-488 NWDHKPTFQHQFFVD
+488 
-503 GDVRTFTVD
+503 
-512 ADATYS
+512 
-518 LQNQLMEGYVYD
+518 
-530 IDVTANEVTDVE
+530 
-542 LKDKG
+542 
-547 HANVVMGEVTA
+547 
-558 IGKDTITVDGKTL
+558 GKD
-571 NTADSKTYEITSKA
+571 
-585 GGSSVKA
+585 
-592 ASVKVG
+592 
-598 DSVKVMVNGDQAK
+598 
-611 TVYKAFVAEEYK
+611 
-623 APVSGTPGEKT
+623 
-634 LKNFLATALTPVG
+634 
-647 TSLYVY
+647 
-653 GGSWDWQDVNSSNQS
+653 
-668 MTIGLS
+668 
-674 QSWIDFFQSQDANY
+674 
-688 TYKYND
+688 
-694 DHSESYYPHEQWNQY
+694 
-709 YYGGIDCS
+709 
-717 AFVGWSVYNTMHT
+717 
-730 TNGSVANGDKGYVMS
+730 
-745 ATQQAKNFAETQKWG
+745 
-760 TWSQEKPFKPEHF
+760 
-773 KTGDVFSMNGH
+773 
-784 VWICLG
+784 
-790 KCEDGSLVILHSTPS
+790 
-805 DSINGQGGGGV
+805 
-816 QINGVGDSENCQAVK
+816 
-831 LAEEYMSKYYPQWW
+831 
-845 DRYHEVYKNFDD
+845 
-857 YTKYEGENAGKFS
+857 AGKFS

-969 QVIDVELKDKGH
+969 QVVDVELKDKGH
-981 SNVVMGEVTA
+981 NDVVMGEVTA
-991 IGNDTITVNGK
+991 IGENTITVNGK

-1176 ATGQAKNFA
+1176 ATKQAGVFA
-1185 EVQKWGTF
+1185 SNEGWGTM
-1193 DSGKLKLKEDGN
+1193 DMGDVLMDETTGKPWVDEDG
-1205 PYTDSQGRTYRTFA
+1205 DGRRIYEGHEFK
-1219 DSDFTPGDIF
+1219 PGDIF

-1239 GTCQDGSI
+1239 GTCKDGSI

-1268 PDKNCEAYKLAN
+1268 PNKNCEAYKLAN

-1300 LSFDSYTDVREKT
+1300 LTFDSYTKVYGDY
-1313 DAGKFSWDLDGVISD
+1313 AGKFSWNLKNGVISD

-1394 ADKGYVIADVTVNGK
+1394 ADKGYAIADVTVNGK

-1461 MGLMAGVSADR
+1461 MGLMAGVSAER

>member
-1 MKQKL
+1 M
-6 CALLLS
+6 
-12 ASMLSSLAVPA
+12 
-23 FAVDASETNAPPSQ
+23 PPPRQ
-37 TPGEDVVY
+37 TDGEDVVY
-45 LGVENYGKV
+45 LGVKDYGTV
-54 TKDEKETFKHRFFV
+54 TKDDKENFVHRFSVDGKEKE
-68 DGAEKTFTIP
+68 FTIP

-93 YIYDVTIE
+93 YIYDVTID

-116 GVLTKVWT
+116 GVLTKVK
-124 DDDSDWRIKVDN
+124 SASKQIYIDN
-136 ESFTINKDA
+136 ESFTVNDDA
-145 ELYDITSKAGGATV
+145 ELYDIDAQAGGATV
-159 QDIKFNELKQNET
+159 TKITFDELKVNDT

-188 MFIAEDYTAPVSGVP
+188 MFVAEDYTAPVSGVP
-203 GKQTLKN
+203 GKLTLKN
-210 FLATAMEPVGTALYV
+210 FLATAMEPVGTALYI

-231 WQDVNSSN
+231 WQDAASSN
-239 QAMTI
+239 QASTI

-255 SQDANYTYKNSANP
+255 SQNADYTYKNEANP

-279 NQYYYAGIDCSAFV
+279 NQYYYAGIDCSAYV
-293 GWSVYNVMNTENST
+293 AWAAYNIMNTESGNE
-307 VADSNGYVMSATK
+307 GYVMSSTK
-320 QAKNFA
+320 MAKNFA
-326 QTQGWG
+326 EEQGWG
-332 TWEQKAPFKPEDFK
+332 TWEQKDFTPADFKP
-346 TGDIFSMN
+346 GDIFSMN
-354 GHVWICLGKCADGS
+354 GHVWICLGKCDDGS

-400 AVKLAEEYMSK
+400 AVKLAEKYMSQ

-416 WDRYHEVYKNFD
+416 WERYHKVYKSFD
-428 DYTKYEGENAGKFSW
+428 SYTKYS
-443 DLKNTLADP
+443 
-452 DGYANMSADEILADL
+452 
-467 FDTYHGEAVYLGVK
+467 
-481 GYGDRNT
+481 
-488 NWDHKPTFQHQFFVD
+488 
-503 GDVRTFTVD
+503 
-512 ADATYS
+512 
-518 LQNQLMEGYVYD
+518 
-530 IDVTANEVTDVE
+530 
-542 LKDKG
+542 
-547 HANVVMGEVTA
+547 
-558 IGKDTITVDGKTL
+558 GKD
-571 NTADSKTYEITSKA
+571 
-585 GGSSVKA
+585 
-592 ASVKVG
+592 
-598 DSVKVMVNGDQAK
+598 
-611 TVYKAFVAEEYK
+611 
-623 APVSGTPGEKT
+623 
-634 LKNFLATALTPVG
+634 
-647 TSLYVY
+647 
-653 GGSWDWQDVNSSNQS
+653 
-668 MTIGLS
+668 
-674 QSWIDFFQSQDANY
+674 
-688 TYKYND
+688 
-694 DHSESYYPHEQWNQY
+694 
-709 YYGGIDCS
+709 
-717 AFVGWSVYNTMHT
+717 
-730 TNGSVANGDKGYVMS
+730 
-745 ATQQAKNFAETQKWG
+745 
-760 TWSQEKPFKPEHF
+760 
-773 KTGDVFSMNGH
+773 
-784 VWICLG
+784 
-790 KCEDGSLVILHSTPS
+790 
-805 DSINGQGGGGV
+805 
-816 QINGVGDSENCQAVK
+816 
-831 LAEEYMSKYYPQWW
+831 
-845 DRYHEVYKNFDD
+845 
-857 YTKYEGENAGKFS
+857 AGKFS

-1176 ATGQAKNFA
+1176 ATKQAGVFA
-1185 EVQKWGTF
+1185 SNEGWGTM
-1193 DSGKLKLKEDGN
+1193 DMGDVLMDETTGKPWVDEDG
-1205 PYTDSQGRTYRTFA
+1205 DGRRIYEGHEFK
-1219 DSDFTPGDIF
+1219 PGDIF

-1239 GTCQDGSI
+1239 GTCKDGSI

-1268 PDKNCEAYKLAN
+1268 PNKNCEAYKLAN

-1300 LSFDSYTDVREKT
+1300 LTFDSYTKVYGDY
-1313 DAGKFSWDLDGVISD
+1313 AGKFSWNLKNGVISD

-1394 ADKGYVIADVTVNGK
+1394 ADKGYAIADVTVNGK

-1587 SGLISGRSAST
+1587 SGLISGRSATT

>member
-1 MKQKL
+1 MKKKL

-23 FAVDASETNAPPSQ
+23 FAAESGNAPRAAI
-37 TPGEDVVY
+37 GDDAVY
-45 LGVENYGKV
+45 LGVKDYGRV
-54 TKDEKETFKHRFFV
+54 TKDEKESFEHRFFV
-68 DGAEKTFTIP
+68 DGHEETFTIP

-83 FEIQN
+83 FELQN

-93 YIYDVTIE
+93 YIYDITISGYTVT
-101 DGQITAAEM
+101 GAEM

-124 DDDSDWRIKVDN
+124 DDDGDWRIKVDN

-159 QDIKFNELKQNET
+159 QDIKFNELKQDET

-203 GKQTLKN
+203 GKLTLKN

-239 QAMTI
+239 QA
-244 GLSQSWIDFFQ
+244 
-255 SQDANYTYKNSANP
+255 
-269 SESYYPHNAW
+269 
-279 NQYYYAGIDCSAFV
+279 
-293 GWSVYNVMNTENST
+293 
-307 VADSNGYVMSATK
+307 
-320 QAKNFA
+320 
-326 QTQGWG
+326 
-332 TWEQKAPFKPEDFK
+332 
-346 TGDIFSMN
+346 
-354 GHVWICLGKCADGS
+354 
-368 LVILHSTPS
+368 
-377 DSINGQGGGGVQI
+377 
-390 NGVGDSENCQ
+390 
-400 AVKLAEEYMSK
+400 
-411 YYPQW
+411 
-416 WDRYHEVYKNFD
+416 
-428 DYTKYEGENAGKFSW
+428 
-443 DLKNTLADP
+443 
-452 DGYANMSADEILADL
+452 
-467 FDTYHGEAVYLGVK
+467 
-481 GYGDRNT
+481 
-488 NWDHKPTFQHQFFVD
+488 
-503 GDVRTFTVD
+503 
-512 ADATYS
+512 
-518 LQNQLMEGYVYD
+518 
-530 IDVTANEVTDVE
+530 
-542 LKDKG
+542 
-547 HANVVMGEVTA
+547 
-558 IGKDTITVDGKTL
+558 
-571 NTADSKTYEITSKA
+571 
-585 GGSSVKA
+585 
-592 ASVKVG
+592 
-598 DSVKVMVNGDQAK
+598 
-611 TVYKAFVAEEYK
+611 
-623 APVSGTPGEKT
+623 
-634 LKNFLATALTPVG
+634 
-647 TSLYVY
+647 
-653 GGSWDWQDVNSSNQS
+653 

-845 DRYHEVYKNFDD
+845 ERYHKVYKSFDS
-857 YTKYEGENAGKFS
+857 YTKYSGKDAGKFS

-1176 ATGQAKNFA
+1176 ATKQAGVFA
-1185 EVQKWGTF
+1185 SNEGWGTM
-1193 DSGKLKLKEDGN
+1193 DMGDVLMDETTGKPWVDEDG
-1205 PYTDSQGRTYRTFA
+1205 DGRRIYEGHEFK
-1219 DSDFTPGDIF
+1219 PGDIF

-1239 GTCQDGSI
+1239 GTCKDGSI

-1268 PDKNCEAYKLAN
+1268 PNKNCEAYKLAN

-1300 LSFDSYTDVREKT
+1300 LTFDSYTKVYGDY
-1313 DAGKFSWDLDGVISD
+1313 AGKFSWNLKNGVISD

-1394 ADKGYVIADVTVNGK
+1394 ADKGYAIADVTVNGK

-1587 SGLISGRSAST
+1587 SGLISGRSATT

>member
-1 MKQKL
+1 MKKKL

-23 FAVDASETNAPPSQ
+23 FAAESGNAPRAAI
-37 TPGEDVVY
+37 GDDAVY
-45 LGVENYGKV
+45 LGVKDYGRV
-54 TKDEKETFKHRFFV
+54 TKDEKESFEHRFFV
-68 DGAEKTFTIP
+68 EGHEETFTIP

-83 FEIQN
+83 FELQN

-93 YIYDVTIE
+93 YIYDITISGYTVT
-101 DGQITAAEM
+101 GAEM

-124 DDDSDWRIKVDN
+124 DDDGDWRIKVDN

-159 QDIKFNELKQNET
+159 QDIKFNELKQDET

-203 GKQTLKN
+203 GKLTLKN

-293 GWSVYNVMNTENST
+293 GWSVYNVMNTEDST
-307 VADSNGYVMSATK
+307 VADNTGYVMSATK

-326 QTQGWG
+326 EVQKWG
-332 TWEQKAPFKPEDFK
+332 TWSQEKPFKPDHFQ

-354 GHVWICLGKCADGS
+354 GHVWICLGKCDDGS

-400 AVKLAEEYMSK
+400 AVKLAEKYMSQ

-416 WDRYHEVYKNFD
+416 WERYHKVYKSFD
-428 DYTKYEGENAGKFSW
+428 SYTKYSGKDAGKFSW

-634 LKNFLATALTPVG
+634 LKNFLSTALTPVG

-688 TYKYND
+688 TYKNSANP
-694 DHSESYYPHEQWNQY
+694 SESYYPHNAWNQY
-709 YYGGIDCS
+709 YYAGIDCS
-717 AFVGWSVYNTMHT
+717 AFVGWSVYNVMNTEDST
-730 TNGSVANGDKGYVMS
+730 VADNTGYVMS
-745 ATQQAKNFAETQKWG
+745 ATKQAKNFAEVQKWG
-760 TWSQEKPFKPEHF
+760 TWSQEKPFKPDHF
-773 KTGDVFSMNGH
+773 QTGDIFSMNGH

-790 KCEDGSLVILHSTPS
+790 KCDDGSLVILHSTPS

-831 LAEEYMSKYYPQWW
+831 LAEKYMSQYYPQWW
-845 DRYHEVYKNFDD
+845 ERYHKVYKSFED
-857 YTKYEGENAGKFS
+857 YTDYDRDSNAGKFS
-870 WDLKNTLADPDGY
+870 WTL
-883 ANKKADEIL
+883 
-892 ADLFEGITI
+892 
-901 PQQTMEAV
+901 
-909 YLGVEN
+909 
-915 YGTVT
+915 
-920 KNEKESF
+920 
-927 KHRFFIDGD
+927 
-936 IKTYTIPAD
+936 
-945 GGKFEIQNQL
+945 
-955 QEGYIYDITVKDEA
+955 
-969 QVIDVELKDKGH
+969 
-981 SNVVMGEVTA
+981 
-991 IGNDTITVNGK
+991 
-1002 TLNTADSK
+1002 
-1010 TYEIT
+1010 
-1015 SKAGGSSVKAATV
+1015 
-1028 AVGDT
+1028 
-1033 VKVMVNGDQAETVYK
+1033 
-1048 AFVAEEYKA
+1048 
-1057 PVSGTPGKKTLKN
+1057 
-1070 FLATAMEPVGTALYV
+1070 
-1085 YGGTWDWQDVNSSNQ
+1085 GGT
-1100 SMTIG
+1100 
-1105 LSQSWIDFFQSQDK
+1105 
-1119 TYHYKN
+1119 
-1125 PNPAESYYP
+1125 
-1134 HNAWNQYYYA
+1134 
-1144 GIDCSGYV
+1144 
-1152 GWSVYNLMN
+1152 
-1161 TENSTVADNKGYVMS
+1161 
-1176 ATGQAKNFA
+1176 
-1185 EVQKWGTF
+1185 
-1193 DSGKLKLKEDGN
+1193 
-1205 PYTDSQGRTYRTFA
+1205 
-1219 DSDFTPGDIF
+1219 
-1229 SMNGHVWISL
+1229 
-1239 GTCQDGSI
+1239 
-1247 VFMHSTPNTTNG
+1247 
-1259 AGVQISAIG
+1259 
-1268 PDKNCEAYKLAN
+1268 
-1280 QYMNKYFPQW
+1280 
-1290 SERYGDQVLC
+1290 
-1300 LSFDSYTDVREKT
+1300 
-1313 DAGKFSWDLDGVISD
+1313 ISD

-1334 MTPAEILADL
+1334 MKADAILADL
-1344 FHENTGSS
+1344 FQDVRYIDASANNGGVISPEGRTNLTSGDSMTYSITPFSGYHISDVTVDGQSVGAVDSYTFDNVTDNHTIAVTFARDSGGNSG
-1352 SGGSDHS
+1352 GGSDDS
-1359 DPTYAIRASAGK
+1359 DPTYAIRASAGN

-1382 VEKNDSKTYTIT
+1382 VEKGDSKTYTIT
-1394 ADKGYVIADVTVNGK
+1394 ADKGYAIADVTVNGK

-1434 EGAAEQPGFSDVSKN
+1434 EGAVDQPGFSDVSKN

-1472 FDPKGTVTRAMVAQI
+1472 FDPNGTVTRAMVAQI
-1487 LYAREGKPTVS
+1487 LYAREGKPAVS

-1513 NAMQWAKGQG
+1513 DAMQWAKAQG

-1530 GRMDPN
+1530 GRMEPN

-1555 GMNVS
+1555 GMDVS
-1560 KTADLSGYAD
+1560 KTADLAGYAD
-1570 SAAVS
+1570 AANMS

-1616 MFQK
+1616 MFQQ